1 MFEVFKS
8 PTIKEDTSKN
18 QIIVE
23 GINLKLV
30 YRDFEKY
37 IGSRMLYNILDKSGR
52 WEMKFQKFY
61 LPDMYHVVLELLN
74 NDKFK
79 RRIVSRSKLQKLK
92 ELFET
97 IPLVQ
102 NIKLIQNTKDED
114 IPSVNKSIL
123 KNIFVPGFKLFEHQD
138 KFIDNCLFKSKLM
151 DLRGYLLDAGP
162 GLGKT
167 INSIALMELLG
178 ADKIIVV
185 CPKKAV
191 IDVWEETIN
200 RIYSKPQTYNLSI
213 DSVVGGKV
221 KLANFSLDSKFMVC
235 HFEALDKLVASL
247 KNIPN
252 ARYGIVLDECL
263 HPDTEVL
270 TPTGFK
276 PIKDITTEDT
286 VLQYNPDGSNSWVSP
301 SRVVKKPTL
310 ESHHYIN
317 SRWEQLVTPNHRMI
331 FKKQRSMAGIP
342 ILGEKLSKD
351 FYPGHGN
358 KAIVSG
364 FLENNGKTK
373 LTPLERLLIAIQA
386 DGSINDISKVRKYI
400 KIELHLVKQRK
411 IDRLLD
417 ILKDIDVEY
426 SIYHSKS
433 EYVNGKRILI
443 KIPFEMLSFIEDFE
457 SSPKKIKY
465 LNSWVD
471 LSDKSS
477 DWCSEFMEELVEWD
491 GYKSF
496 PVDGVY
502 KYTYYSSTDSIN
514 ADIVQLIAANAGI
527 RIKRSLSVDNRKETY
542 KDNHRIN
549 MMKVSLV
556 DNRVTQKVINKYDE
570 PVDFYCITVPSGMF
584 YVRYNNKVSVT
595 GNCHGL
601 NSYKSQRS
609 TLFRELVKI
618 VNPYF
623 CLWMSGTPLKA
634 LGSETMTMFETIDK
648 LFTPEV
654 VKSFTS
660 VFGISGVY
668 AASVMANRLQLVKAT
683 IKSQGSGVEQFTY
696 QSKVVLPDAW
706 KYTLSTIR
714 EEMKKYIK
722 ERTAFYNEF
731 RDDYIEEYFE
741 GIEEFKSNLGSNF
754 DSKMQIALDEYLAKT
769 KELHNGY
776 NPTSPVHKQYIID
789 CNYFEDKVIIPILS
803 NKTKKIFRKAKSVY
817 KYVELTIIGE
827 TLGNVIGRKRTE
839 CNKAIVEAMA
849 KSFTVVNEE
858 SKETYETN
866 LGEVIRD
873 AEAKTLIFTDYVD
886 VLKRCNEILIEEGF
900 HPITIFGET
909 TTTIGLPNQVKQFR
923 ENSKINPLIT
933 TFKTLSEAMPLTEA
947 NTVIFL
953 NLPFRSGTYDQAVKR
968 ANRIGQTK
976 DVHLYEVTLDT
987 GGEENISTRNLD
999 ILKWSEEQVSILM
1012 GDKKG
1017 EVEEVSK
1024 LTIDHFLPDMVT
1036 RGIPSIKDFKMF

>member
-8 PTIKEDTSKN
+8 PTIKEDITKN

-37 IGSRMLYNILDKSGR
+37 IGSKMLYNILDKSSR

-79 RRIVSRSKLQKLK
+79 RRIVSRSKLQKLR

-114 IPSVNKSIL
+114 IPVVNKSIL

-213 DSVVGGKV
+213 DSVKGGKV

-247 KNIPN
+247 KNIPSG
-252 ARYGIVLDECL
+252 RYGIVLDE
-263 HPDTEVL
+263 
-270 TPTGFK
+270 
-276 PIKDITTEDT
+276 
-286 VLQYNPDGSNSWVSP
+286 
-301 SRVVKKPTL
+301 
-310 ESHHYIN
+310 
-317 SRWEQLVTPNHRMI
+317 
-331 FKKQRSMAGIP
+331 A
-342 ILGEKLSKD
+342 
-351 FYPGHGN
+351 HG
-358 KAIVSG
+358 
-364 FLENNGKTK
+364 
-373 LTPLERLLIAIQA
+373 
-386 DGSINDISKVRKYI
+386 
-400 KIELHLVKQRK
+400 
-411 IDRLLD
+411 
-417 ILKDIDVEY
+417 
-426 SIYHSKS
+426 
-433 EYVNGKRILI
+433 
-443 KIPFEMLSFIEDFE
+443 M
-457 SSPKKIKY
+457 
-465 LNSWVD
+465 
-471 LSDKSS
+471 
-477 DWCSEFMEELVEWD
+477 
-491 GYKSF
+491 
-496 PVDGVY
+496 
-502 KYTYYSSTDSIN
+502 
-514 ADIVQLIAANAGI
+514 
-527 RIKRSLSVDNRKETY
+527 
-542 KDNHRIN
+542 
-549 MMKVSLV
+549 
-556 DNRVTQKVINKYDE
+556 
-570 PVDFYCITVPSGMF
+570 
-584 YVRYNNKVSVT
+584 
-595 GNCHGL
+595 

-609 TLFRELVKI
+609 TLFRELNKM

-634 LGSETMTMFETIDK
+634 LGNETMSMFETIDK

-654 VKSFTS
+654 VKSFNA

-668 AASVMANRLQLVKAT
+668 AANVMANRLQLVKAT
-683 IKSQGSGVEQFTY
+683 IKAQGSGVEQFTY

-706 KYTLSTIR
+706 KYTLTTIR
-714 EEMKKYIK
+714 EEMKKYIR

-731 RDDYIEEYFE
+731 REEYIEEYFE
-741 GIEEFKSNLGSNF
+741 SIEEFKANLGSNF
-754 DSKMQIALDEYLAKT
+754 DTKMQIALDEYLAKT

-839 CNKAIVEAMA
+839 
-849 KSFTVVNEE
+849 
-858 SKETYETN
+858 
-866 LGEVIRD
+866 
-873 AEAKTLIFTDYVD
+873 
-886 VLKRCNEILIEEGF
+886 
-900 HPITIFGET
+900 
-909 TTTIGLPNQVKQFR
+909 
-923 ENSKINPLIT
+923 
-933 TFKTLSEAMPLTEA
+933 
-947 NTVIFL
+947 
-953 NLPFRSGTYDQAVKR
+953 
-968 ANRIGQTK
+968 
-976 DVHLYEVTLDT
+976 
-987 GGEENISTRNLD
+987 
-999 ILKWSEEQVSILM
+999 
-1012 GDKKG
+1012 
-1017 EVEEVSK
+1017 
-1024 LTIDHFLPDMVT
+1024 
-1036 RGIPSIKDFKMF
+1036 

>member
-8 PTIKEDTSKN
+8 PTIKEDTTKN

-37 IGSRMLYNILDKSGR
+37 IGSKMLYNILDKSSR

-114 IPSVNKSIL
+114 IPVVNKSIL

-213 DSVVGGKV
+213 DSVKGGKV

-247 KNIPN
+247 RNIPSG
-252 ARYGIVLDECL
+252 RYGIVLDE
-263 HPDTEVL
+263 
-270 TPTGFK
+270 
-276 PIKDITTEDT
+276 
-286 VLQYNPDGSNSWVSP
+286 
-301 SRVVKKPTL
+301 
-310 ESHHYIN
+310 
-317 SRWEQLVTPNHRMI
+317 
-331 FKKQRSMAGIP
+331 
-342 ILGEKLSKD
+342 
-351 FYPGHGN
+351 
-358 KAIVSG
+358 
-364 FLENNGKTK
+364 
-373 LTPLERLLIAIQA
+373 
-386 DGSINDISKVRKYI
+386 
-400 KIELHLVKQRK
+400 
-411 IDRLLD
+411 
-417 ILKDIDVEY
+417 
-426 SIYHSKS
+426 
-433 EYVNGKRILI
+433 
-443 KIPFEMLSFIEDFE
+443 
-457 SSPKKIKY
+457 
-465 LNSWVD
+465 
-471 LSDKSS
+471 
-477 DWCSEFMEELVEWD
+477 
-491 GYKSF
+491 
-496 PVDGVY
+496 
-502 KYTYYSSTDSIN
+502 
-514 ADIVQLIAANAGI
+514 
-527 RIKRSLSVDNRKETY
+527 
-542 KDNHRIN
+542 
-549 MMKVSLV
+549 
-556 DNRVTQKVINKYDE
+556 
-570 PVDFYCITVPSGMF
+570 
-584 YVRYNNKVSVT
+584 
-595 GNCHGL
+595 CHGL

-609 TLFRELVKI
+609 TLFRELNKI

-648 LFTPEV
+648 LFTPSV

-683 IKSQGSGVEQFTY
+683 IKAQGSGVEQFTY

-714 EEMKKYIK
+714 EEMKKYIR

-731 RDDYIEEYFE
+731 REEYFEEYFE
-741 GIEEFKSNLGSNF
+741 GIEEFKDNLGANF
-754 DSKMQIALDEYLAKT
+754 DTKMQIALDEYLAKT
-769 KELHNGY
+769 KELHDGY

-886 VLKRCNEILIEEGF
+886 VLKRCNEILTEEGF

-909 TTTIGLPNQVKQFR
+909 TTTIGLSNQVKQFK

-933 TFKTLSEAMPLTEA
+933 TFKTLSEAVPLTEA

-1024 LTIDHFLPDMVT
+1024 LTIDHFLPDMIT

>member
-8 PTIKEDTSKN
+8 PTIKEDTTKN

-37 IGSRMLYNILDKSGR
+37 IGSKMLYNILDKSSR

-213 DSVVGGKV
+213 DSVKGGKV

-247 KNIPN
+247 RNIPSG
-252 ARYGIVLDECL
+252 RYGIVLDE
-263 HPDTEVL
+263 
-270 TPTGFK
+270 
-276 PIKDITTEDT
+276 
-286 VLQYNPDGSNSWVSP
+286 
-301 SRVVKKPTL
+301 
-310 ESHHYIN
+310 
-317 SRWEQLVTPNHRMI
+317 
-331 FKKQRSMAGIP
+331 A
-342 ILGEKLSKD
+342 
-351 FYPGHGN
+351 HG
-358 KAIVSG
+358 
-364 FLENNGKTK
+364 
-373 LTPLERLLIAIQA
+373 
-386 DGSINDISKVRKYI
+386 
-400 KIELHLVKQRK
+400 
-411 IDRLLD
+411 
-417 ILKDIDVEY
+417 
-426 SIYHSKS
+426 
-433 EYVNGKRILI
+433 
-443 KIPFEMLSFIEDFE
+443 M
-457 SSPKKIKY
+457 
-465 LNSWVD
+465 
-471 LSDKSS
+471 
-477 DWCSEFMEELVEWD
+477 
-491 GYKSF
+491 
-496 PVDGVY
+496 
-502 KYTYYSSTDSIN
+502 
-514 ADIVQLIAANAGI
+514 
-527 RIKRSLSVDNRKETY
+527 
-542 KDNHRIN
+542 
-549 MMKVSLV
+549 
-556 DNRVTQKVINKYDE
+556 
-570 PVDFYCITVPSGMF
+570 
-584 YVRYNNKVSVT
+584 
-595 GNCHGL
+595 

-609 TLFRELVKI
+609 TLFRELNKI

-654 VKSFTS
+654 VKSFNS

-668 AASVMANRLQLVKAT
+668 AATVMANRLQLVKAT
-683 IKSQGSGVEQFTY
+683 IKAQGSGVEQFTY
-696 QSKVVLPDAW
+696 QSKVALPDAW

-714 EEMKKYIK
+714 EEMKKYIR

-731 RDDYIEEYFE
+731 RDEYIEEYFE
-741 GIEEFKSNLGSNF
+741 GIEEFKANLGSNF
-754 DSKMQIALDEYLAKT
+754 NTKMQIALDEYLAKT

-866 LGEVIRD
+866 LSEVIRD

-886 VLKRCNEILIEEGF
+886 VLKRCNEILTEEGF

-909 TTTIGLPNQVKQFR
+909 TTTIGLSNQVKQFR

-933 TFKTLSEAMPLTEA
+933 TFKTLSEAVPLTEA

-1024 LTIDHFLPDMVT
+1024 LTIDHFLPDMIT

>member
-8 PTIKEDTSKN
+8 PTIKEDVAKN

-37 IGSRMLYNILDKSGR
+37 IGSKMLYNILDKSSR

-114 IPSVNKSIL
+114 IPVVNKSIL

-213 DSVVGGKV
+213 DSVKGGKI

-235 HFEALDKLVASL
+235 HFESLDKLVASL
-247 KNIPN
+247 RNIPSG
-252 ARYGIVLDECL
+252 RYGIVLDEA
-263 HPDTEVL
+263 H
-270 TPTGFK
+270 
-276 PIKDITTEDT
+276 
-286 VLQYNPDGSNSWVSP
+286 N
-301 SRVVKKPTL
+301 
-310 ESHHYIN
+310 
-317 SRWEQLVTPNHRMI
+317 
-331 FKKQRSMAGIP
+331 
-342 ILGEKLSKD
+342 
-351 FYPGHGN
+351 
-358 KAIVSG
+358 
-364 FLENNGKTK
+364 
-373 LTPLERLLIAIQA
+373 
-386 DGSINDISKVRKYI
+386 
-400 KIELHLVKQRK
+400 
-411 IDRLLD
+411 
-417 ILKDIDVEY
+417 
-426 SIYHSKS
+426 
-433 EYVNGKRILI
+433 
-443 KIPFEMLSFIEDFE
+443 
-457 SSPKKIKY
+457 
-465 LNSWVD
+465 
-471 LSDKSS
+471 
-477 DWCSEFMEELVEWD
+477 
-491 GYKSF
+491 
-496 PVDGVY
+496 
-502 KYTYYSSTDSIN
+502 
-514 ADIVQLIAANAGI
+514 
-527 RIKRSLSVDNRKETY
+527 
-542 KDNHRIN
+542 
-549 MMKVSLV
+549 
-556 DNRVTQKVINKYDE
+556 
-570 PVDFYCITVPSGMF
+570 
-584 YVRYNNKVSVT
+584 
-595 GNCHGL
+595 L

-609 TLFRELVKI
+609 TLFRELNKM

-654 VKSFTS
+654 VKSFNS

-668 AASVMANRLQLVKAT
+668 AATVMANRLQLVKAT
-683 IKSQGSGVEQFTY
+683 IKTQGSGVEQFTY

-706 KYTLSTIR
+706 KYTLTTIR
-714 EEMKKYIK
+714 EEMKKYIR

-731 RDDYIEEYFE
+731 RDEYIEEYFE
-741 GIEEFKSNLGSNF
+741 SIEEFKANLGSNF
-754 DSKMQIALDEYLAKT
+754 DTKMQIALDEYLAKT

-866 LGEVIRD
+866 LSEVIRD

-909 TTTIGLPNQVKQFR
+909 TTTIGLSNQVKQFK

-933 TFKTLSEAMPLTEA
+933 TFKTLSEAVPLTEA

-1017 EVEEVSK
+1017 EMEVVSK

-1036 RGIPSIKDFKMF
+1036 RGIPNIKDFKMF

>member
-8 PTIKEDTSKN
+8 PTIKEDTTKN

-37 IGSRMLYNILDKSGR
+37 IGSKMLYNILDKSGR

-213 DSVVGGKV
+213 DSVKGGKV

-247 KNIPN
+247 RNIPSG
-252 ARYGIVLDECL
+252 RYTVVLDE
-263 HPDTEVL
+263 
-270 TPTGFK
+270 
-276 PIKDITTEDT
+276 
-286 VLQYNPDGSNSWVSP
+286 S
-301 SRVVKKPTL
+301 
-310 ESHHYIN
+310 
-317 SRWEQLVTPNHRMI
+317 
-331 FKKQRSMAGIP
+331 
-342 ILGEKLSKD
+342 
-351 FYPGHGN
+351 
-358 KAIVSG
+358 
-364 FLENNGKTK
+364 
-373 LTPLERLLIAIQA
+373 
-386 DGSINDISKVRKYI
+386 
-400 KIELHLVKQRK
+400 
-411 IDRLLD
+411 
-417 ILKDIDVEY
+417 
-426 SIYHSKS
+426 
-433 EYVNGKRILI
+433 
-443 KIPFEMLSFIEDFE
+443 
-457 SSPKKIKY
+457 
-465 LNSWVD
+465 
-471 LSDKSS
+471 
-477 DWCSEFMEELVEWD
+477 
-491 GYKSF
+491 
-496 PVDGVY
+496 
-502 KYTYYSSTDSIN
+502 
-514 ADIVQLIAANAGI
+514 
-527 RIKRSLSVDNRKETY
+527 
-542 KDNHRIN
+542 
-549 MMKVSLV
+549 
-556 DNRVTQKVINKYDE
+556 
-570 PVDFYCITVPSGMF
+570 
-584 YVRYNNKVSVT
+584 
-595 GNCHGL
+595 HGL

-609 TLFRELVKI
+609 TLFRELNKI

-683 IKSQGSGVEQFTY
+683 IKAQGSGVEQFTY

-714 EEMKKYIK
+714 EEMKKYIR
-722 ERTAFYNEF
+722 ERTAFYHEF

-769 KELHNGY
+769 KELHDGY
-776 NPTSPVHKQYIID
+776 NPQSPVHKQYIID

-886 VLKRCNEILIEEGF
+886 VLKRCNEILTEEGF

-909 TTTIGLPNQVKQFR
+909 TTTIGLSNQVKQFK

-933 TFKTLSEAMPLTEA
+933 TFKTLSEAVPLTEA

-1017 EVEEVSK
+1017 EMEVVSK

>member
-1 MFEVFKS
+1 MNNLIVKRNNKMFEVFKS

-37 IGSRMLYNILDKSGR
+37 IGSKMLYNILDKSSR

-213 DSVVGGKV
+213 DSVKGGKV

-247 KNIPN
+247 RNIPSG
-252 ARYGIVLDECL
+252 RYGIVLDE
-263 HPDTEVL
+263 
-270 TPTGFK
+270 
-276 PIKDITTEDT
+276 
-286 VLQYNPDGSNSWVSP
+286 
-301 SRVVKKPTL
+301 
-310 ESHHYIN
+310 
-317 SRWEQLVTPNHRMI
+317 
-331 FKKQRSMAGIP
+331 A
-342 ILGEKLSKD
+342 
-351 FYPGHGN
+351 HG
-358 KAIVSG
+358 
-364 FLENNGKTK
+364 
-373 LTPLERLLIAIQA
+373 
-386 DGSINDISKVRKYI
+386 
-400 KIELHLVKQRK
+400 
-411 IDRLLD
+411 
-417 ILKDIDVEY
+417 
-426 SIYHSKS
+426 
-433 EYVNGKRILI
+433 
-443 KIPFEMLSFIEDFE
+443 M
-457 SSPKKIKY
+457 
-465 LNSWVD
+465 
-471 LSDKSS
+471 
-477 DWCSEFMEELVEWD
+477 
-491 GYKSF
+491 
-496 PVDGVY
+496 
-502 KYTYYSSTDSIN
+502 
-514 ADIVQLIAANAGI
+514 
-527 RIKRSLSVDNRKETY
+527 
-542 KDNHRIN
+542 
-549 MMKVSLV
+549 
-556 DNRVTQKVINKYDE
+556 
-570 PVDFYCITVPSGMF
+570 
-584 YVRYNNKVSVT
+584 
-595 GNCHGL
+595 

-609 TLFRELVKI
+609 TLFRELNKI

-654 VKSFTS
+654 VKSFNS

-668 AASVMANRLQLVKAT
+668 AATVMANRLQLVKAT
-683 IKSQGSGVEQFTY
+683 IKAQGSGVEQFTY
-696 QSKVVLPDAW
+696 QSKVALPDAW

-714 EEMKKYIK
+714 EEMKKYIR

-731 RDDYIEEYFE
+731 RDEYIEEYFE
-741 GIEEFKSNLGSNF
+741 GIEEFKANLGSNF
-754 DSKMQIALDEYLAKT
+754 DTKMQIALDEYLAKT

-866 LGEVIRD
+866 LSEVIRD

-886 VLKRCNEILIEEGF
+886 VLKRCNEILTEEGF

-909 TTTIGLPNQVKQFR
+909 TTTIGLSNQVKQFK

-933 TFKTLSEAMPLTEA
+933 TFKTLSEAVPLTEA

-1017 EVEEVSK
+1017 EMEVVSK

>member
-8 PTIKEDTSKN
+8 PTIKEDTTKN

-37 IGSRMLYNILDKSGR
+37 IGSKMLYNILDKSGR

-213 DSVVGGKV
+213 DSVKGGKV

-247 KNIPN
+247 RNIPN
-252 ARYGIVLDECL
+252 ARYGIVLDE
-263 HPDTEVL
+263 
-270 TPTGFK
+270 
-276 PIKDITTEDT
+276 
-286 VLQYNPDGSNSWVSP
+286 
-301 SRVVKKPTL
+301 
-310 ESHHYIN
+310 
-317 SRWEQLVTPNHRMI
+317 
-331 FKKQRSMAGIP
+331 
-342 ILGEKLSKD
+342 
-351 FYPGHGN
+351 
-358 KAIVSG
+358 
-364 FLENNGKTK
+364 
-373 LTPLERLLIAIQA
+373 
-386 DGSINDISKVRKYI
+386 
-400 KIELHLVKQRK
+400 
-411 IDRLLD
+411 
-417 ILKDIDVEY
+417 
-426 SIYHSKS
+426 
-433 EYVNGKRILI
+433 
-443 KIPFEMLSFIEDFE
+443 
-457 SSPKKIKY
+457 
-465 LNSWVD
+465 
-471 LSDKSS
+471 
-477 DWCSEFMEELVEWD
+477 
-491 GYKSF
+491 
-496 PVDGVY
+496 
-502 KYTYYSSTDSIN
+502 
-514 ADIVQLIAANAGI
+514 
-527 RIKRSLSVDNRKETY
+527 
-542 KDNHRIN
+542 
-549 MMKVSLV
+549 
-556 DNRVTQKVINKYDE
+556 
-570 PVDFYCITVPSGMF
+570 
-584 YVRYNNKVSVT
+584 
-595 GNCHGL
+595 CHGL

-609 TLFRELVKI
+609 TLFRELNKI

-683 IKSQGSGVEQFTY
+683 IKAQGSGVEQFTY
-696 QSKVVLPDAW
+696 QSKVTLPDAW

-714 EEMKKYIK
+714 EEMKKYIR
-722 ERTAFYNEF
+722 ERTAFYHEF
-731 RDDYIEEYFE
+731 REEYIEEYFE
-741 GIEEFKSNLGSNF
+741 GIEEFKVNLGSNF

-769 KELHNGY
+769 KELHDGY
-776 NPTSPVHKQYIID
+776 NSTSPVHKQYIID

-886 VLKRCNEILIEEGF
+886 VLKRCNEILTEEGF

-909 TTTIGLPNQVKQFR
+909 TTTIGLSNQVKQFK

-933 TFKTLSEAMPLTEA
+933 TFKTLSEAVPLTEA

-1017 EVEEVSK
+1017 EMEVVSK

>member
-1 MFEVFKS
+1 MNNLIVKRNNKMFEVFKS
-8 PTIKEDTSKN
+8 PTIKEDTTKN

-37 IGSRMLYNILDKSGR
+37 IGSKMLYNILDKSGR

-123 KNIFVPGFKLFEHQD
+123 KNIFIPGFKLFEHQD

-247 KNIPN
+247 KNIPSG
-252 ARYGIVLDECL
+252 RYTIVLDE
-263 HPDTEVL
+263 
-270 TPTGFK
+270 
-276 PIKDITTEDT
+276 
-286 VLQYNPDGSNSWVSP
+286 S
-301 SRVVKKPTL
+301 
-310 ESHHYIN
+310 
-317 SRWEQLVTPNHRMI
+317 
-331 FKKQRSMAGIP
+331 
-342 ILGEKLSKD
+342 
-351 FYPGHGN
+351 
-358 KAIVSG
+358 
-364 FLENNGKTK
+364 
-373 LTPLERLLIAIQA
+373 
-386 DGSINDISKVRKYI
+386 
-400 KIELHLVKQRK
+400 
-411 IDRLLD
+411 
-417 ILKDIDVEY
+417 
-426 SIYHSKS
+426 
-433 EYVNGKRILI
+433 
-443 KIPFEMLSFIEDFE
+443 
-457 SSPKKIKY
+457 
-465 LNSWVD
+465 
-471 LSDKSS
+471 
-477 DWCSEFMEELVEWD
+477 
-491 GYKSF
+491 
-496 PVDGVY
+496 
-502 KYTYYSSTDSIN
+502 
-514 ADIVQLIAANAGI
+514 
-527 RIKRSLSVDNRKETY
+527 
-542 KDNHRIN
+542 
-549 MMKVSLV
+549 
-556 DNRVTQKVINKYDE
+556 
-570 PVDFYCITVPSGMF
+570 
-584 YVRYNNKVSVT
+584 
-595 GNCHGL
+595 HGL

-609 TLFRELVKI
+609 TLFRELNKL

-648 LFTPEV
+648 LFTPAV

-706 KYTLSTIR
+706 KYTLTTIR
-714 EEMKKYIK
+714 EEMKKYIR

-741 GIEEFKSNLGSNF
+741 GIEEFKDNLGANF
-754 DSKMQIALDEYLAKT
+754 DSKMQLALDEYLAKT

-803 NKTKKIFRKAKSVY
+803 NKTKKTFRKAKSVY

-886 VLKRCNEILIEEGF
+886 VLKRCNEILTEEGF

-909 TTTIGLPNQVKQFR
+909 TTTIGLTNQVKQFK

-933 TFKTLSEAMPLTEA
+933 TFKTLSEAVPLTEA

>member
-8 PTIKEDTSKN
+8 PTIKEDTTKN

-37 IGSRMLYNILDKSGR
+37 IGSKMLYNILDKSSR

-213 DSVVGGKV
+213 DSVKGGKV

-247 KNIPN
+247 RNIPN
-252 ARYGIVLDECL
+252 ARYGIVLDEA
-263 HPDTEVL
+263 H
-270 TPTGFK
+270 
-276 PIKDITTEDT
+276 
-286 VLQYNPDGSNSWVSP
+286 N
-301 SRVVKKPTL
+301 
-310 ESHHYIN
+310 
-317 SRWEQLVTPNHRMI
+317 
-331 FKKQRSMAGIP
+331 
-342 ILGEKLSKD
+342 
-351 FYPGHGN
+351 
-358 KAIVSG
+358 
-364 FLENNGKTK
+364 
-373 LTPLERLLIAIQA
+373 
-386 DGSINDISKVRKYI
+386 
-400 KIELHLVKQRK
+400 
-411 IDRLLD
+411 
-417 ILKDIDVEY
+417 
-426 SIYHSKS
+426 
-433 EYVNGKRILI
+433 
-443 KIPFEMLSFIEDFE
+443 
-457 SSPKKIKY
+457 
-465 LNSWVD
+465 
-471 LSDKSS
+471 
-477 DWCSEFMEELVEWD
+477 
-491 GYKSF
+491 
-496 PVDGVY
+496 
-502 KYTYYSSTDSIN
+502 
-514 ADIVQLIAANAGI
+514 
-527 RIKRSLSVDNRKETY
+527 
-542 KDNHRIN
+542 
-549 MMKVSLV
+549 
-556 DNRVTQKVINKYDE
+556 
-570 PVDFYCITVPSGMF
+570 
-584 YVRYNNKVSVT
+584 
-595 GNCHGL
+595 L

-609 TLFRELVKI
+609 TLFRELNKI

-654 VKSFTS
+654 VKSFNS

-668 AASVMANRLQLVKAT
+668 AATVMANRLQLVKAT
-683 IKSQGSGVEQFTY
+683 IKAQGSGVEQFTY
-696 QSKVVLPDAW
+696 QSKVALPDAW

-714 EEMKKYIK
+714 EEMKKYIR

-731 RDDYIEEYFE
+731 RDEYIEEYFE
-741 GIEEFKSNLGSNF
+741 GIEEFKANLGSNF
-754 DSKMQIALDEYLAKT
+754 DTKMQIALDEYLAKT

-866 LGEVIRD
+866 LSEVIRD

-886 VLKRCNEILIEEGF
+886 VLKRCNEILTEEGF

-909 TTTIGLPNQVKQFR
+909 TTTIGLSNQVKQFK

-933 TFKTLSEAMPLTEA
+933 TFKTLSEAVPLTEA

>member
-8 PTIKEDTSKN
+8 PTIKEDTTKN

-37 IGSRMLYNILDKSGR
+37 IGSKMLYNILDKASR

-213 DSVVGGKV
+213 DSVKGGKV

-247 KNIPN
+247 RNIPN
-252 ARYGIVLDECL
+252 ARYTVVLDEA
-263 HPDTEVL
+263 H
-270 TPTGFK
+270 
-276 PIKDITTEDT
+276 
-286 VLQYNPDGSNSWVSP
+286 N
-301 SRVVKKPTL
+301 
-310 ESHHYIN
+310 
-317 SRWEQLVTPNHRMI
+317 
-331 FKKQRSMAGIP
+331 
-342 ILGEKLSKD
+342 
-351 FYPGHGN
+351 
-358 KAIVSG
+358 
-364 FLENNGKTK
+364 
-373 LTPLERLLIAIQA
+373 
-386 DGSINDISKVRKYI
+386 
-400 KIELHLVKQRK
+400 
-411 IDRLLD
+411 
-417 ILKDIDVEY
+417 
-426 SIYHSKS
+426 
-433 EYVNGKRILI
+433 
-443 KIPFEMLSFIEDFE
+443 
-457 SSPKKIKY
+457 
-465 LNSWVD
+465 
-471 LSDKSS
+471 
-477 DWCSEFMEELVEWD
+477 
-491 GYKSF
+491 
-496 PVDGVY
+496 
-502 KYTYYSSTDSIN
+502 
-514 ADIVQLIAANAGI
+514 
-527 RIKRSLSVDNRKETY
+527 
-542 KDNHRIN
+542 
-549 MMKVSLV
+549 
-556 DNRVTQKVINKYDE
+556 
-570 PVDFYCITVPSGMF
+570 
-584 YVRYNNKVSVT
+584 
-595 GNCHGL
+595 L

-609 TLFRELVKI
+609 TLFRELNKI

-654 VKSFTS
+654 VKSFNS

-668 AASVMANRLQLVKAT
+668 AATVMANRLQLVKAT
-683 IKSQGSGVEQFTY
+683 IKAQGSGVEQFTY
-696 QSKVVLPDAW
+696 QSKVALPDAW

-714 EEMKKYIK
+714 EEMKKYIR

-731 RDDYIEEYFE
+731 RDEYIEEYFE
-741 GIEEFKSNLGSNF
+741 GIEEFKANLGSNF
-754 DSKMQIALDEYLAKT
+754 DTKMQIALDEYLAKT

-866 LGEVIRD
+866 LSEVIRD

-886 VLKRCNEILIEEGF
+886 VLKRCNEILTEEGF

-909 TTTIGLPNQVKQFR
+909 TTTIGLSNQVKQFK

-933 TFKTLSEAMPLTEA
+933 TFKTLSEAVPLTEA

-987 GGEENISTRNLD
+987 GNEENISTRNLD

-1024 LTIDHFLPDMVT
+1024 LTIDHFLPDMIT

>member
-8 PTIKEDTSKN
+8 PTIKEDTTKN

-37 IGSRMLYNILDKSGR
+37 IGSKMLYNILDKSGR

-123 KNIFVPGFKLFEHQD
+123 KNIFIPGFKLFEHQD

-213 DSVVGGKV
+213 DSIKGGKV

-247 KNIPN
+247 RNIPN
-252 ARYGIVLDECL
+252 ARYGIVLDE
-263 HPDTEVL
+263 
-270 TPTGFK
+270 
-276 PIKDITTEDT
+276 
-286 VLQYNPDGSNSWVSP
+286 
-301 SRVVKKPTL
+301 
-310 ESHHYIN
+310 
-317 SRWEQLVTPNHRMI
+317 
-331 FKKQRSMAGIP
+331 A
-342 ILGEKLSKD
+342 
-351 FYPGHGN
+351 HG
-358 KAIVSG
+358 
-364 FLENNGKTK
+364 
-373 LTPLERLLIAIQA
+373 
-386 DGSINDISKVRKYI
+386 
-400 KIELHLVKQRK
+400 
-411 IDRLLD
+411 
-417 ILKDIDVEY
+417 
-426 SIYHSKS
+426 
-433 EYVNGKRILI
+433 
-443 KIPFEMLSFIEDFE
+443 M
-457 SSPKKIKY
+457 
-465 LNSWVD
+465 
-471 LSDKSS
+471 
-477 DWCSEFMEELVEWD
+477 
-491 GYKSF
+491 
-496 PVDGVY
+496 
-502 KYTYYSSTDSIN
+502 
-514 ADIVQLIAANAGI
+514 
-527 RIKRSLSVDNRKETY
+527 
-542 KDNHRIN
+542 
-549 MMKVSLV
+549 
-556 DNRVTQKVINKYDE
+556 
-570 PVDFYCITVPSGMF
+570 
-584 YVRYNNKVSVT
+584 
-595 GNCHGL
+595 

-609 TLFRELVKI
+609 TLFRELNKI

-668 AASVMANRLQLVKAT
+668 AATVMANRLQLVKAT
-683 IKSQGSGVEQFTY
+683 IKAQGSGVEQFTY
-696 QSKVVLPDAW
+696 QSKVALPDAW
-706 KYTLSTIR
+706 KYTLTTIR
-714 EEMKKYIK
+714 EEMKKYIR
-722 ERTAFYNEF
+722 ERTAFYHEF

-741 GIEEFKSNLGSNF
+741 GIEEFKANLGSNF

-789 CNYFEDKVIIPILS
+789 CNYFEDKVIIPILC

-909 TTTIGLPNQVKQFR
+909 TTTIGLSNQVKQFK

-933 TFKTLSEAMPLTEA
+933 TFKTLSEAVPLTEA

-1017 EVEEVSK
+1017 EMEVVSK

>member
-37 IGSRMLYNILDKSGR
+37 IGSKMLYNILDKSSR

-114 IPSVNKSIL
+114 IPVVNKSIL

-213 DSVVGGKV
+213 DSVKGGKV

-247 KNIPN
+247 RNIPS
-252 ARYGIVLDECL
+252 ARYGIVLDE
-263 HPDTEVL
+263 
-270 TPTGFK
+270 
-276 PIKDITTEDT
+276 
-286 VLQYNPDGSNSWVSP
+286 
-301 SRVVKKPTL
+301 
-310 ESHHYIN
+310 
-317 SRWEQLVTPNHRMI
+317 
-331 FKKQRSMAGIP
+331 A
-342 ILGEKLSKD
+342 
-351 FYPGHGN
+351 HG
-358 KAIVSG
+358 
-364 FLENNGKTK
+364 
-373 LTPLERLLIAIQA
+373 
-386 DGSINDISKVRKYI
+386 
-400 KIELHLVKQRK
+400 
-411 IDRLLD
+411 
-417 ILKDIDVEY
+417 
-426 SIYHSKS
+426 
-433 EYVNGKRILI
+433 
-443 KIPFEMLSFIEDFE
+443 M
-457 SSPKKIKY
+457 
-465 LNSWVD
+465 
-471 LSDKSS
+471 
-477 DWCSEFMEELVEWD
+477 
-491 GYKSF
+491 
-496 PVDGVY
+496 
-502 KYTYYSSTDSIN
+502 
-514 ADIVQLIAANAGI
+514 
-527 RIKRSLSVDNRKETY
+527 
-542 KDNHRIN
+542 
-549 MMKVSLV
+549 
-556 DNRVTQKVINKYDE
+556 
-570 PVDFYCITVPSGMF
+570 
-584 YVRYNNKVSVT
+584 
-595 GNCHGL
+595 

-609 TLFRELVKI
+609 TLFRELNKI

-654 VKSFTS
+654 VKSFNS

-668 AASVMANRLQLVKAT
+668 AATVMANRLQLVKAT
-683 IKSQGSGVEQFTY
+683 IKAQGSGVEQFTY
-696 QSKVVLPDAW
+696 QSKVALSDAW

-714 EEMKKYIK
+714 EEMKKYIR

-731 RDDYIEEYFE
+731 REEYIEEYFE
-741 GIEEFKSNLGSNF
+741 SIEEFKVNLGSNF
-754 DSKMQIALDEYLAKT
+754 NTKMQIALDEYLAKT

-866 LGEVIRD
+866 LGEVISD

-886 VLKRCNEILIEEGF
+886 VLKRCNEILTEEGF

-909 TTTIGLPNQVKQFR
+909 TTTIGLSNQVKQFR

-933 TFKTLSEAMPLTEA
+933 TFKTLSEAVPLTEA

-1024 LTIDHFLPDMVT
+1024 LTIDHFLPDMIT

>member
-8 PTIKEDTSKN
+8 PTIKEDTTKN

-37 IGSRMLYNILDKSGR
+37 IGSKMLYNILDKSSR

-213 DSVVGGKV
+213 DSVKGGKV

-235 HFEALDKLVASL
+235 HFESLDKLVSSL
-247 KNIPN
+247 RNIPSS
-252 ARYGIVLDECL
+252 RYGIVLDE
-263 HPDTEVL
+263 
-270 TPTGFK
+270 
-276 PIKDITTEDT
+276 
-286 VLQYNPDGSNSWVSP
+286 
-301 SRVVKKPTL
+301 
-310 ESHHYIN
+310 
-317 SRWEQLVTPNHRMI
+317 
-331 FKKQRSMAGIP
+331 A
-342 ILGEKLSKD
+342 
-351 FYPGHGN
+351 HG
-358 KAIVSG
+358 
-364 FLENNGKTK
+364 
-373 LTPLERLLIAIQA
+373 
-386 DGSINDISKVRKYI
+386 
-400 KIELHLVKQRK
+400 
-411 IDRLLD
+411 
-417 ILKDIDVEY
+417 
-426 SIYHSKS
+426 
-433 EYVNGKRILI
+433 
-443 KIPFEMLSFIEDFE
+443 M
-457 SSPKKIKY
+457 
-465 LNSWVD
+465 
-471 LSDKSS
+471 
-477 DWCSEFMEELVEWD
+477 
-491 GYKSF
+491 
-496 PVDGVY
+496 
-502 KYTYYSSTDSIN
+502 
-514 ADIVQLIAANAGI
+514 
-527 RIKRSLSVDNRKETY
+527 
-542 KDNHRIN
+542 
-549 MMKVSLV
+549 
-556 DNRVTQKVINKYDE
+556 
-570 PVDFYCITVPSGMF
+570 
-584 YVRYNNKVSVT
+584 
-595 GNCHGL
+595 

-609 TLFRELVKI
+609 TLFRELNKI

-648 LFTPEV
+648 LFTPSV

-683 IKSQGSGVEQFTY
+683 IKAQGSGVEQFTY

-714 EEMKKYIK
+714 EEMKKYIR

-731 RDDYIEEYFE
+731 RDEYIEEYFE
-741 GIEEFKSNLGSNF
+741 SIEEFKANLGSNF
-754 DSKMQIALDEYLAKT
+754 DTKMQIALDEYLAKT

-886 VLKRCNEILIEEGF
+886 VLKRCNEILTEEGF

-909 TTTIGLPNQVKQFR
+909 TTTIGLSNQVKQFK
-923 ENSKINPLIT
+923 ENTKINPLIT
-933 TFKTLSEAMPLTEA
+933 TFKTLSEAVPLTEA

-953 NLPFRSGTYDQAVKR
+953 NLPFRSGIYDQAVKR

-1024 LTIDHFLPDMVT
+1024 LTIDHFLPDVIS

>member
-1 MFEVFKS
+1 MNNLIVKRNNKMFEVFKS
-8 PTIKEDTSKN
+8 PTIKEDTTKN

-37 IGSRMLYNILDKSGR
+37 IGSKMLYNILDKSSR

-79 RRIVSRSKLQKLK
+79 RRLVSRSKLQKIK

-213 DSVVGGKV
+213 DSVKGGKV

-247 KNIPN
+247 RNIPN
-252 ARYGIVLDECL
+252 ARYGIVLDE
-263 HPDTEVL
+263 
-270 TPTGFK
+270 
-276 PIKDITTEDT
+276 
-286 VLQYNPDGSNSWVSP
+286 
-301 SRVVKKPTL
+301 
-310 ESHHYIN
+310 
-317 SRWEQLVTPNHRMI
+317 
-331 FKKQRSMAGIP
+331 
-342 ILGEKLSKD
+342 
-351 FYPGHGN
+351 
-358 KAIVSG
+358 
-364 FLENNGKTK
+364 
-373 LTPLERLLIAIQA
+373 
-386 DGSINDISKVRKYI
+386 
-400 KIELHLVKQRK
+400 
-411 IDRLLD
+411 
-417 ILKDIDVEY
+417 
-426 SIYHSKS
+426 
-433 EYVNGKRILI
+433 
-443 KIPFEMLSFIEDFE
+443 
-457 SSPKKIKY
+457 
-465 LNSWVD
+465 
-471 LSDKSS
+471 
-477 DWCSEFMEELVEWD
+477 
-491 GYKSF
+491 
-496 PVDGVY
+496 
-502 KYTYYSSTDSIN
+502 
-514 ADIVQLIAANAGI
+514 
-527 RIKRSLSVDNRKETY
+527 
-542 KDNHRIN
+542 
-549 MMKVSLV
+549 
-556 DNRVTQKVINKYDE
+556 
-570 PVDFYCITVPSGMF
+570 
-584 YVRYNNKVSVT
+584 
-595 GNCHGL
+595 CHGL

-609 TLFRELVKI
+609 TLFRELNKI

-683 IKSQGSGVEQFTY
+683 IKAQGSGVEQFTY

-714 EEMKKYIK
+714 EEMKKYIR
-722 ERTAFYNEF
+722 ERTAFYHEF
-731 RDDYIEEYFE
+731 REEYIEEYFE
-741 GIEEFKSNLGSNF
+741 GIEEFKVNLGSNF

-858 SKETYETN
+858 SKESYETN

-909 TTTIGLPNQVKQFR
+909 TTTIGLSNQVKQFK

-933 TFKTLSEAMPLTEA
+933 TFKTLSEAVPLTEA

-1017 EVEEVSK
+1017 EMEVVSK

>member
-8 PTIKEDTSKN
+8 PTIKEDVAKN

-23 GINLKLV
+23 GINFKLV

-37 IGSRMLYNILDKSGR
+37 IGSKMLYNILDKASR

-102 NIKLIQNTKDED
+102 NIKIIQNTKDED

-167 INSIALMELLG
+167 INSIALMEILG

-247 KNIPN
+247 RNIPN
-252 ARYGIVLDECL
+252 ARYGIVLDEA
-263 HPDTEVL
+263 H
-270 TPTGFK
+270 
-276 PIKDITTEDT
+276 
-286 VLQYNPDGSNSWVSP
+286 N
-301 SRVVKKPTL
+301 
-310 ESHHYIN
+310 
-317 SRWEQLVTPNHRMI
+317 
-331 FKKQRSMAGIP
+331 
-342 ILGEKLSKD
+342 
-351 FYPGHGN
+351 
-358 KAIVSG
+358 
-364 FLENNGKTK
+364 
-373 LTPLERLLIAIQA
+373 
-386 DGSINDISKVRKYI
+386 
-400 KIELHLVKQRK
+400 
-411 IDRLLD
+411 
-417 ILKDIDVEY
+417 
-426 SIYHSKS
+426 
-433 EYVNGKRILI
+433 
-443 KIPFEMLSFIEDFE
+443 
-457 SSPKKIKY
+457 
-465 LNSWVD
+465 
-471 LSDKSS
+471 
-477 DWCSEFMEELVEWD
+477 
-491 GYKSF
+491 
-496 PVDGVY
+496 
-502 KYTYYSSTDSIN
+502 
-514 ADIVQLIAANAGI
+514 
-527 RIKRSLSVDNRKETY
+527 
-542 KDNHRIN
+542 
-549 MMKVSLV
+549 
-556 DNRVTQKVINKYDE
+556 
-570 PVDFYCITVPSGMF
+570 
-584 YVRYNNKVSVT
+584 
-595 GNCHGL
+595 L

-609 TLFRELVKI
+609 TLFRELNKI

-634 LGSETMTMFETIDK
+634 LGNETMSMFETIDK

-654 VKSFTS
+654 VKSFNA

-668 AASVMANRLQLVKAT
+668 AATVMANRLQLVKAT

-696 QSKVVLPDAW
+696 QSKVTLPDAW
-706 KYTLSTIR
+706 KYTLTTIR
-714 EEMKKYIK
+714 EEMKKYIR

-731 RDDYIEEYFE
+731 REEYIEEYFE
-741 GIEEFKSNLGSNF
+741 GIEEFKANLGANF
-754 DSKMQIALDEYLAKT
+754 DTKMQIALDEYLAKT

-849 KSFTVVNEE
+849 KSFTVV
-858 SKETYETN
+858 SVDGKETYETN
-866 LGEVIRD
+866 LSEVIRD

-886 VLKRCNEILIEEGF
+886 VLKRCNEILLEEGF
-900 HPITIFGET
+900 YPITIFGET

>member
-8 PTIKEDTSKN
+8 PTIKEDTTKN

-37 IGSRMLYNILDKSGR
+37 IGSKMLYNILDKSSR

-213 DSVVGGKV
+213 DSVKGGKV

-247 KNIPN
+247 RNIPSG
-252 ARYGIVLDECL
+252 RYTVVLDE
-263 HPDTEVL
+263 
-270 TPTGFK
+270 
-276 PIKDITTEDT
+276 
-286 VLQYNPDGSNSWVSP
+286 
-301 SRVVKKPTL
+301 
-310 ESHHYIN
+310 
-317 SRWEQLVTPNHRMI
+317 
-331 FKKQRSMAGIP
+331 
-342 ILGEKLSKD
+342 
-351 FYPGHGN
+351 
-358 KAIVSG
+358 
-364 FLENNGKTK
+364 
-373 LTPLERLLIAIQA
+373 
-386 DGSINDISKVRKYI
+386 
-400 KIELHLVKQRK
+400 
-411 IDRLLD
+411 
-417 ILKDIDVEY
+417 
-426 SIYHSKS
+426 
-433 EYVNGKRILI
+433 
-443 KIPFEMLSFIEDFE
+443 
-457 SSPKKIKY
+457 
-465 LNSWVD
+465 
-471 LSDKSS
+471 
-477 DWCSEFMEELVEWD
+477 
-491 GYKSF
+491 
-496 PVDGVY
+496 
-502 KYTYYSSTDSIN
+502 
-514 ADIVQLIAANAGI
+514 
-527 RIKRSLSVDNRKETY
+527 
-542 KDNHRIN
+542 
-549 MMKVSLV
+549 
-556 DNRVTQKVINKYDE
+556 
-570 PVDFYCITVPSGMF
+570 
-584 YVRYNNKVSVT
+584 
-595 GNCHGL
+595 CHGL

-609 TLFRELVKI
+609 TLFRELNKI

-648 LFTPEV
+648 LFTPSV

-683 IKSQGSGVEQFTY
+683 IKAQGSGVEQFTY

-706 KYTLSTIR
+706 KYTLTTIR
-714 EEMKKYIK
+714 EEMKKYIR

-731 RDDYIEEYFE
+731 RDEYIEEYFE
-741 GIEEFKSNLGSNF
+741 GIEEFKANLGSNF
-754 DSKMQIALDEYLAKT
+754 DTKMQIALDEYLAKT

-866 LGEVIRD
+866 LGEVISD

-886 VLKRCNEILIEEGF
+886 VLKRCNEILLEEGF

-909 TTTIGLPNQVKQFR
+909 TTTIGLSNQVKQFK

-933 TFKTLSEAMPLTEA
+933 TFKTLSEAVPLTEA

-1024 LTIDHFLPDMVT
+1024 LTIDHFLPDMIT

>member
-8 PTIKEDTSKN
+8 PTIKEDTTKN

-37 IGSRMLYNILDKSGR
+37 IGSKMLYNILDKSSR

-114 IPSVNKSIL
+114 IPKVNKSIL

-213 DSVVGGKV
+213 DSVKGGKV

-235 HFEALDKLVASL
+235 HFEALDKLVSSL
-247 KNIPN
+247 RNIPSG
-252 ARYGIVLDECL
+252 RYGIVLDE
-263 HPDTEVL
+263 
-270 TPTGFK
+270 
-276 PIKDITTEDT
+276 
-286 VLQYNPDGSNSWVSP
+286 
-301 SRVVKKPTL
+301 
-310 ESHHYIN
+310 
-317 SRWEQLVTPNHRMI
+317 
-331 FKKQRSMAGIP
+331 
-342 ILGEKLSKD
+342 
-351 FYPGHGN
+351 
-358 KAIVSG
+358 
-364 FLENNGKTK
+364 
-373 LTPLERLLIAIQA
+373 
-386 DGSINDISKVRKYI
+386 
-400 KIELHLVKQRK
+400 
-411 IDRLLD
+411 
-417 ILKDIDVEY
+417 
-426 SIYHSKS
+426 
-433 EYVNGKRILI
+433 
-443 KIPFEMLSFIEDFE
+443 
-457 SSPKKIKY
+457 
-465 LNSWVD
+465 
-471 LSDKSS
+471 
-477 DWCSEFMEELVEWD
+477 
-491 GYKSF
+491 
-496 PVDGVY
+496 
-502 KYTYYSSTDSIN
+502 
-514 ADIVQLIAANAGI
+514 
-527 RIKRSLSVDNRKETY
+527 
-542 KDNHRIN
+542 
-549 MMKVSLV
+549 
-556 DNRVTQKVINKYDE
+556 
-570 PVDFYCITVPSGMF
+570 
-584 YVRYNNKVSVT
+584 
-595 GNCHGL
+595 CHGL

-609 TLFRELVKI
+609 TLFRELNKI

-648 LFTPEV
+648 LFTPSV

-683 IKSQGSGVEQFTY
+683 IKAQGSGVEQFTY
-696 QSKVVLPDAW
+696 QSKVALPDAW
-706 KYTLSTIR
+706 KYTLTTIR
-714 EEMKKYIK
+714 EEMKKYIR

-731 RDDYIEEYFE
+731 RDEYIEEYFE
-741 GIEEFKSNLGSNF
+741 GIEEFKANLGSNF
-754 DSKMQIALDEYLAKT
+754 DTKMQIALDEYLAKT

-776 NPTSPVHKQYIID
+776 NPTSPVHKQYIVD

-866 LGEVIRD
+866 LSEVIRD

-886 VLKRCNEILIEEGF
+886 VLKRCNEILTEEGF

-909 TTTIGLPNQVKQFR
+909 TTTIGLSNQVKQFK

-933 TFKTLSEAMPLTEA
+933 TFKTLSEAVPLTEA

-1024 LTIDHFLPDMVT
+1024 LTIDHFLPDMIT

>member
-8 PTIKEDTSKN
+8 PTIKEDITKN

-37 IGSRMLYNILDKSGR
+37 IGSKMLYNILDKSSR

-213 DSVVGGKV
+213 DSVKGGKI

-247 KNIPN
+247 RNIPSG
-252 ARYGIVLDECL
+252 RYVTILDE
-263 HPDTEVL
+263 
-270 TPTGFK
+270 
-276 PIKDITTEDT
+276 
-286 VLQYNPDGSNSWVSP
+286 
-301 SRVVKKPTL
+301 
-310 ESHHYIN
+310 
-317 SRWEQLVTPNHRMI
+317 
-331 FKKQRSMAGIP
+331 
-342 ILGEKLSKD
+342 
-351 FYPGHGN
+351 
-358 KAIVSG
+358 
-364 FLENNGKTK
+364 
-373 LTPLERLLIAIQA
+373 
-386 DGSINDISKVRKYI
+386 
-400 KIELHLVKQRK
+400 
-411 IDRLLD
+411 
-417 ILKDIDVEY
+417 
-426 SIYHSKS
+426 
-433 EYVNGKRILI
+433 
-443 KIPFEMLSFIEDFE
+443 
-457 SSPKKIKY
+457 
-465 LNSWVD
+465 
-471 LSDKSS
+471 
-477 DWCSEFMEELVEWD
+477 
-491 GYKSF
+491 
-496 PVDGVY
+496 
-502 KYTYYSSTDSIN
+502 
-514 ADIVQLIAANAGI
+514 
-527 RIKRSLSVDNRKETY
+527 
-542 KDNHRIN
+542 
-549 MMKVSLV
+549 
-556 DNRVTQKVINKYDE
+556 
-570 PVDFYCITVPSGMF
+570 
-584 YVRYNNKVSVT
+584 
-595 GNCHGL
+595 CHGL

-609 TLFRELVKI
+609 TLFRELNKI

-648 LFTPEV
+648 LFTPSV

-683 IKSQGSGVEQFTY
+683 IKAQGSGVEQFTY

-706 KYTLSTIR
+706 KYTLTTIR
-714 EEMKKYIK
+714 EEMKKYIR

-731 RDDYIEEYFE
+731 RDEYIEEYFE
-741 GIEEFKSNLGSNF
+741 SIEEFKANLGSNF
-754 DSKMQIALDEYLAKT
+754 DTKMQIALDEYLAKT

-866 LGEVIRD
+866 LSEVIRD

-886 VLKRCNEILIEEGF
+886 VLKRCNEILTKEGF

-909 TTTIGLPNQVKQFR
+909 TTTIGLSNQVKQFK

-933 TFKTLSEAMPLTEA
+933 TFKTLSEAVPLTEA

-1017 EVEEVSK
+1017 EMEVVSK
-1024 LTIDHFLPDMVT
+1024 LTIDHFLPDMIT

>member
-8 PTIKEDTSKN
+8 PTIKEDTTKN

-37 IGSRMLYNILDKSGR
+37 IGSKMLYNILDKSGR
-52 WEMKFQKFY
+52 WEMKFHKFY

-114 IPSVNKSIL
+114 IPVVNKSIL

-151 DLRGYLLDAGP
+151 DLKGYLLDAGP

-178 ADKIIVV
+178 ADKIIVI

-213 DSVVGGKV
+213 DSVKGGKV

-235 HFEALDKLVASL
+235 HFEALDKLVSSL
-247 KNIPN
+247 RNIPN
-252 ARYGIVLDECL
+252 ARYTVVLDEA
-263 HPDTEVL
+263 H
-270 TPTGFK
+270 
-276 PIKDITTEDT
+276 
-286 VLQYNPDGSNSWVSP
+286 N
-301 SRVVKKPTL
+301 
-310 ESHHYIN
+310 
-317 SRWEQLVTPNHRMI
+317 
-331 FKKQRSMAGIP
+331 
-342 ILGEKLSKD
+342 
-351 FYPGHGN
+351 
-358 KAIVSG
+358 
-364 FLENNGKTK
+364 
-373 LTPLERLLIAIQA
+373 
-386 DGSINDISKVRKYI
+386 
-400 KIELHLVKQRK
+400 
-411 IDRLLD
+411 
-417 ILKDIDVEY
+417 
-426 SIYHSKS
+426 
-433 EYVNGKRILI
+433 
-443 KIPFEMLSFIEDFE
+443 
-457 SSPKKIKY
+457 
-465 LNSWVD
+465 
-471 LSDKSS
+471 
-477 DWCSEFMEELVEWD
+477 
-491 GYKSF
+491 
-496 PVDGVY
+496 
-502 KYTYYSSTDSIN
+502 
-514 ADIVQLIAANAGI
+514 
-527 RIKRSLSVDNRKETY
+527 
-542 KDNHRIN
+542 
-549 MMKVSLV
+549 
-556 DNRVTQKVINKYDE
+556 
-570 PVDFYCITVPSGMF
+570 
-584 YVRYNNKVSVT
+584 
-595 GNCHGL
+595 L

-609 TLFRELVKI
+609 TLFRELNKI

-654 VKSFTS
+654 VKSFNS

-668 AASVMANRLQLVKAT
+668 AATVMANRLQLVKAT
-683 IKSQGSGVEQFTY
+683 IKAQGSGVEQFTY
-696 QSKVVLPDAW
+696 QSKVALPDAW
-706 KYTLSTIR
+706 KYTLTTIR
-714 EEMKKYIK
+714 EEMKKYIR

-731 RDDYIEEYFE
+731 RDEYIEEYFE
-741 GIEEFKSNLGSNF
+741 GIEEFKANLGSNF
-754 DSKMQIALDEYLAKT
+754 DTKMQIALDEYLAKT

-866 LGEVIRD
+866 LSEVIRD

-886 VLKRCNEILIEEGF
+886 VLKRCNEILTEEGF

-909 TTTIGLPNQVKQFR
+909 TTTIGLSNQVKQFK

-933 TFKTLSEAMPLTEA
+933 TFKTLSEAVPLTEA

-1024 LTIDHFLPDMVT
+1024 LTIDHFLPDMIT

>member
-8 PTIKEDTSKN
+8 PTIKEDVAKN

-37 IGSRMLYNILDKSGR
+37 IGSKMLYNILDKSSR

-213 DSVVGGKV
+213 DSVKGGKI

-235 HFEALDKLVASL
+235 HFESLDKLVASL
-247 KNIPN
+247 RNIPSG
-252 ARYGIVLDECL
+252 RYGIVLDEA
-263 HPDTEVL
+263 H
-270 TPTGFK
+270 
-276 PIKDITTEDT
+276 
-286 VLQYNPDGSNSWVSP
+286 N
-301 SRVVKKPTL
+301 
-310 ESHHYIN
+310 
-317 SRWEQLVTPNHRMI
+317 
-331 FKKQRSMAGIP
+331 
-342 ILGEKLSKD
+342 
-351 FYPGHGN
+351 
-358 KAIVSG
+358 
-364 FLENNGKTK
+364 
-373 LTPLERLLIAIQA
+373 
-386 DGSINDISKVRKYI
+386 
-400 KIELHLVKQRK
+400 
-411 IDRLLD
+411 
-417 ILKDIDVEY
+417 
-426 SIYHSKS
+426 
-433 EYVNGKRILI
+433 
-443 KIPFEMLSFIEDFE
+443 
-457 SSPKKIKY
+457 
-465 LNSWVD
+465 
-471 LSDKSS
+471 
-477 DWCSEFMEELVEWD
+477 
-491 GYKSF
+491 
-496 PVDGVY
+496 
-502 KYTYYSSTDSIN
+502 
-514 ADIVQLIAANAGI
+514 
-527 RIKRSLSVDNRKETY
+527 
-542 KDNHRIN
+542 
-549 MMKVSLV
+549 
-556 DNRVTQKVINKYDE
+556 
-570 PVDFYCITVPSGMF
+570 
-584 YVRYNNKVSVT
+584 
-595 GNCHGL
+595 L

-609 TLFRELVKI
+609 TLFRELNKM

-654 VKSFTS
+654 VKSFNS

-668 AASVMANRLQLVKAT
+668 AATVMANRLQLVKAT
-683 IKSQGSGVEQFTY
+683 IKAQGSGVEQFTY

-714 EEMKKYIK
+714 EEMKKYIR

-731 RDDYIEEYFE
+731 RDEYIEEYFE
-741 GIEEFKSNLGSNF
+741 SIEEFKANLGSNF

-866 LGEVIRD
+866 LSEVIRD

-886 VLKRCNEILIEEGF
+886 VLKRCNEILTEEGF

-909 TTTIGLPNQVKQFR
+909 TTTIGLSNQVKQFK

-933 TFKTLSEAMPLTEA
+933 TFKTLSEAVPLTEA

>member
-1 MFEVFKS
+1 MFEVFKT
-8 PTIKEDTSKN
+8 PTIKEDTTKN

-37 IGSRMLYNILDKSGR
+37 IGSKMLYNILDKSSR

-114 IPSVNKSIL
+114 IPVVNKSIL
-123 KNIFVPGFKLFEHQD
+123 KNIFVPGLKLFEHQD

-200 RIYSKPQTYNLSI
+200 RIYSKSQTYNLSI
-213 DSVVGGKV
+213 DSVKGGKV

-235 HFEALDKLVASL
+235 HFESLDKLVASL
-247 KNIPN
+247 RNIPSG
-252 ARYGIVLDECL
+252 RYGIVLDE
-263 HPDTEVL
+263 
-270 TPTGFK
+270 
-276 PIKDITTEDT
+276 
-286 VLQYNPDGSNSWVSP
+286 
-301 SRVVKKPTL
+301 
-310 ESHHYIN
+310 
-317 SRWEQLVTPNHRMI
+317 
-331 FKKQRSMAGIP
+331 A
-342 ILGEKLSKD
+342 
-351 FYPGHGN
+351 HG
-358 KAIVSG
+358 
-364 FLENNGKTK
+364 
-373 LTPLERLLIAIQA
+373 
-386 DGSINDISKVRKYI
+386 
-400 KIELHLVKQRK
+400 
-411 IDRLLD
+411 
-417 ILKDIDVEY
+417 
-426 SIYHSKS
+426 
-433 EYVNGKRILI
+433 
-443 KIPFEMLSFIEDFE
+443 M
-457 SSPKKIKY
+457 
-465 LNSWVD
+465 
-471 LSDKSS
+471 
-477 DWCSEFMEELVEWD
+477 
-491 GYKSF
+491 
-496 PVDGVY
+496 
-502 KYTYYSSTDSIN
+502 
-514 ADIVQLIAANAGI
+514 
-527 RIKRSLSVDNRKETY
+527 
-542 KDNHRIN
+542 
-549 MMKVSLV
+549 
-556 DNRVTQKVINKYDE
+556 
-570 PVDFYCITVPSGMF
+570 
-584 YVRYNNKVSVT
+584 
-595 GNCHGL
+595 

-609 TLFRELVKI
+609 TLFRELNKI

-654 VKSFTS
+654 VKSFNS

-683 IKSQGSGVEQFTY
+683 IKAQGSGVEQFTY

-714 EEMKKYIK
+714 EEMKKYIR

-731 RDDYIEEYFE
+731 RDEYIEEYFE
-741 GIEEFKSNLGSNF
+741 GIEEFKANLGSNF
-754 DSKMQIALDEYLAKT
+754 NTKMQIALDEYLAKT

-849 KSFTVVNEE
+849 KSFTVVSEDG
-858 SKETYETN
+858 KETYETN
-866 LGEVIRD
+866 LSEVIRD

-886 VLKRCNEILIEEGF
+886 VLKHCNEILTEEGF

-909 TTTIGLPNQVKQFR
+909 TTTIGLSNQVKQFK

-933 TFKTLSEAMPLTEA
+933 TFKTLSEAVPLTEA

-1024 LTIDHFLPDMVT
+1024 LTIDHFLPDVIT

>member
-8 PTIKEDTSKN
+8 PTIKEDVAKN

-37 IGSRMLYNILDKSGR
+37 IGSKMLYNILDKSSR

-114 IPSVNKSIL
+114 IPVVNKSIL

-213 DSVVGGKV
+213 DSVKGGKV

-247 KNIPN
+247 RNIPSG
-252 ARYGIVLDECL
+252 RYTVVLDE
-263 HPDTEVL
+263 
-270 TPTGFK
+270 
-276 PIKDITTEDT
+276 
-286 VLQYNPDGSNSWVSP
+286 
-301 SRVVKKPTL
+301 
-310 ESHHYIN
+310 
-317 SRWEQLVTPNHRMI
+317 
-331 FKKQRSMAGIP
+331 
-342 ILGEKLSKD
+342 
-351 FYPGHGN
+351 
-358 KAIVSG
+358 
-364 FLENNGKTK
+364 
-373 LTPLERLLIAIQA
+373 
-386 DGSINDISKVRKYI
+386 
-400 KIELHLVKQRK
+400 
-411 IDRLLD
+411 
-417 ILKDIDVEY
+417 
-426 SIYHSKS
+426 
-433 EYVNGKRILI
+433 
-443 KIPFEMLSFIEDFE
+443 
-457 SSPKKIKY
+457 
-465 LNSWVD
+465 
-471 LSDKSS
+471 
-477 DWCSEFMEELVEWD
+477 
-491 GYKSF
+491 
-496 PVDGVY
+496 
-502 KYTYYSSTDSIN
+502 
-514 ADIVQLIAANAGI
+514 
-527 RIKRSLSVDNRKETY
+527 
-542 KDNHRIN
+542 
-549 MMKVSLV
+549 
-556 DNRVTQKVINKYDE
+556 
-570 PVDFYCITVPSGMF
+570 
-584 YVRYNNKVSVT
+584 
-595 GNCHGL
+595 CHGL

-609 TLFRELVKI
+609 TLFRELNKI

-654 VKSFTS
+654 VKSFNS

-668 AASVMANRLQLVKAT
+668 AATVMANRLQLVKAT
-683 IKSQGSGVEQFTY
+683 IKAQGSGVEQFTY

-714 EEMKKYIK
+714 EEMKKYIR

-731 RDDYIEEYFE
+731 RDEYIEEYFE
-741 GIEEFKSNLGSNF
+741 SIEEFKANLGSNF
-754 DSKMQIALDEYLAKT
+754 DSKTQIALDEYLAKT

-839 CNKAIVEAMA
+839 CNKAIVQAMA

-886 VLKRCNEILIEEGF
+886 VLKRCNEILTEEGF

-909 TTTIGLPNQVKQFR
+909 TTTIGLSNQVKQFK
-923 ENSKINPLIT
+923 ENAKINPLIT
-933 TFKTLSEAMPLTEA
+933 TFKTLSEAVPLTEA

-987 GGEENISTRNLD
+987 GNEENISTRNLD

-1024 LTIDHFLPDMVT
+1024 LTIDHFLPDMIT

>member
-1 MFEVFKS
+1 MNNLIVKRNNKMFEVFKS
-8 PTIKEDTSKN
+8 PTIKEDVAKN

-37 IGSRMLYNILDKSGR
+37 IGSKMLYNILDKSSR

-213 DSVVGGKV
+213 DSVKGGKV

-235 HFEALDKLVASL
+235 HFESLDKLVASL
-247 KNIPN
+247 RNIPN
-252 ARYGIVLDECL
+252 GRYGIVLDE
-263 HPDTEVL
+263 
-270 TPTGFK
+270 
-276 PIKDITTEDT
+276 
-286 VLQYNPDGSNSWVSP
+286 
-301 SRVVKKPTL
+301 
-310 ESHHYIN
+310 
-317 SRWEQLVTPNHRMI
+317 
-331 FKKQRSMAGIP
+331 A
-342 ILGEKLSKD
+342 
-351 FYPGHGN
+351 HG
-358 KAIVSG
+358 
-364 FLENNGKTK
+364 
-373 LTPLERLLIAIQA
+373 
-386 DGSINDISKVRKYI
+386 
-400 KIELHLVKQRK
+400 
-411 IDRLLD
+411 
-417 ILKDIDVEY
+417 
-426 SIYHSKS
+426 
-433 EYVNGKRILI
+433 
-443 KIPFEMLSFIEDFE
+443 M
-457 SSPKKIKY
+457 
-465 LNSWVD
+465 
-471 LSDKSS
+471 
-477 DWCSEFMEELVEWD
+477 
-491 GYKSF
+491 
-496 PVDGVY
+496 
-502 KYTYYSSTDSIN
+502 
-514 ADIVQLIAANAGI
+514 
-527 RIKRSLSVDNRKETY
+527 
-542 KDNHRIN
+542 
-549 MMKVSLV
+549 
-556 DNRVTQKVINKYDE
+556 
-570 PVDFYCITVPSGMF
+570 
-584 YVRYNNKVSVT
+584 
-595 GNCHGL
+595 

-609 TLFRELVKI
+609 TLFRELNKI

-654 VKSFTS
+654 VKSFNS

-668 AASVMANRLQLVKAT
+668 AATVMANRLQLVKAT
-683 IKSQGSGVEQFTY
+683 IKAQGSGVEQFTY

-714 EEMKKYIK
+714 EEMKKYIR

-731 RDDYIEEYFE
+731 RDEYIEEYFE
-741 GIEEFKSNLGSNF
+741 GIEEFKANLGSNF
-754 DSKMQIALDEYLAKT
+754 DTKMQIALDEYLAKT

-886 VLKRCNEILIEEGF
+886 VLKRCNEILTEEGF

-909 TTTIGLPNQVKQFR
+909 TTTIGLSNQVKQFK

-933 TFKTLSEAMPLTEA
+933 TFKTLSEAVPLTEA

-1024 LTIDHFLPDMVT
+1024 LTIDHFLPDMIT

>member
-8 PTIKEDTSKN
+8 PTIKEDTTKN

-37 IGSRMLYNILDKSGR
+37 IGSKMLYNILDKSSR

-114 IPSVNKSIL
+114 IPVVNKSIL

-213 DSVVGGKV
+213 DSVKGGKI

-247 KNIPN
+247 RNIPSG
-252 ARYGIVLDECL
+252 RYVTILDE
-263 HPDTEVL
+263 
-270 TPTGFK
+270 
-276 PIKDITTEDT
+276 
-286 VLQYNPDGSNSWVSP
+286 
-301 SRVVKKPTL
+301 
-310 ESHHYIN
+310 
-317 SRWEQLVTPNHRMI
+317 
-331 FKKQRSMAGIP
+331 
-342 ILGEKLSKD
+342 
-351 FYPGHGN
+351 
-358 KAIVSG
+358 
-364 FLENNGKTK
+364 
-373 LTPLERLLIAIQA
+373 
-386 DGSINDISKVRKYI
+386 
-400 KIELHLVKQRK
+400 
-411 IDRLLD
+411 
-417 ILKDIDVEY
+417 
-426 SIYHSKS
+426 
-433 EYVNGKRILI
+433 
-443 KIPFEMLSFIEDFE
+443 
-457 SSPKKIKY
+457 
-465 LNSWVD
+465 
-471 LSDKSS
+471 
-477 DWCSEFMEELVEWD
+477 
-491 GYKSF
+491 
-496 PVDGVY
+496 
-502 KYTYYSSTDSIN
+502 
-514 ADIVQLIAANAGI
+514 
-527 RIKRSLSVDNRKETY
+527 
-542 KDNHRIN
+542 
-549 MMKVSLV
+549 
-556 DNRVTQKVINKYDE
+556 
-570 PVDFYCITVPSGMF
+570 
-584 YVRYNNKVSVT
+584 
-595 GNCHGL
+595 CHGL

-609 TLFRELVKI
+609 TLFRELNKI

-648 LFTPEV
+648 LFTASV

-683 IKSQGSGVEQFTY
+683 IKAQGSGVEQFTY

-706 KYTLSTIR
+706 KYTLTTIR
-714 EEMKKYIK
+714 EEMKKYIR

-731 RDDYIEEYFE
+731 RDEYIEEYFE
-741 GIEEFKSNLGSNF
+741 SIEEFKANLGSNF
-754 DSKMQIALDEYLAKT
+754 DTKMQIALDEYLAKT

-886 VLKRCNEILIEEGF
+886 VLKRCNEILTEEGF

-909 TTTIGLPNQVKQFR
+909 TTTIGLSNQVKQFK

-933 TFKTLSEAMPLTEA
+933 TFKTLSEAVPLTEA

-1024 LTIDHFLPDMVT
+1024 LTIDHFLPDMIT

>member
-8 PTIKEDTSKN
+8 PTIKEDTTKN

-37 IGSRMLYNILDKSGR
+37 IGSKMLYNILDKSSR

-213 DSVVGGKV
+213 DSVKGGKI

-247 KNIPN
+247 RNIPSG
-252 ARYGIVLDECL
+252 RYVTILDE
-263 HPDTEVL
+263 
-270 TPTGFK
+270 
-276 PIKDITTEDT
+276 
-286 VLQYNPDGSNSWVSP
+286 
-301 SRVVKKPTL
+301 
-310 ESHHYIN
+310 
-317 SRWEQLVTPNHRMI
+317 
-331 FKKQRSMAGIP
+331 
-342 ILGEKLSKD
+342 
-351 FYPGHGN
+351 
-358 KAIVSG
+358 
-364 FLENNGKTK
+364 
-373 LTPLERLLIAIQA
+373 
-386 DGSINDISKVRKYI
+386 
-400 KIELHLVKQRK
+400 
-411 IDRLLD
+411 
-417 ILKDIDVEY
+417 
-426 SIYHSKS
+426 
-433 EYVNGKRILI
+433 
-443 KIPFEMLSFIEDFE
+443 
-457 SSPKKIKY
+457 
-465 LNSWVD
+465 
-471 LSDKSS
+471 
-477 DWCSEFMEELVEWD
+477 
-491 GYKSF
+491 
-496 PVDGVY
+496 
-502 KYTYYSSTDSIN
+502 
-514 ADIVQLIAANAGI
+514 
-527 RIKRSLSVDNRKETY
+527 
-542 KDNHRIN
+542 
-549 MMKVSLV
+549 
-556 DNRVTQKVINKYDE
+556 
-570 PVDFYCITVPSGMF
+570 
-584 YVRYNNKVSVT
+584 
-595 GNCHGL
+595 CHGL

-609 TLFRELVKI
+609 ILFRELNKI

-648 LFTPEV
+648 LFTPSV

-683 IKSQGSGVEQFTY
+683 IKAQGSGVEQFTY

-706 KYTLSTIR
+706 KYTLTTIR
-714 EEMKKYIK
+714 EEMKKYIR

-731 RDDYIEEYFE
+731 RDEYIEEYFE
-741 GIEEFKSNLGSNF
+741 GIEEFKVNLGSNF
-754 DSKMQIALDEYLAKT
+754 DTKMQIALDEYLAKT

-886 VLKRCNEILIEEGF
+886 VLKRCNEILTEEGF

-909 TTTIGLPNQVKQFR
+909 TTTIGLSNQVKQFK

-933 TFKTLSEAMPLTEA
+933 TFKTLSEAVPLTEA

-1024 LTIDHFLPDMVT
+1024 LTIDHFLPDMIT

>member
-37 IGSRMLYNILDKSGR
+37 IGSKMLYNILDKSGR

-123 KNIFVPGFKLFEHQD
+123 KNIFIPGFKLFEHQD

-200 RIYSKPQTYNLSI
+200 RIYNKPQTYNLSI

-252 ARYGIVLDECL
+252 ARYVTILDE
-263 HPDTEVL
+263 
-270 TPTGFK
+270 
-276 PIKDITTEDT
+276 
-286 VLQYNPDGSNSWVSP
+286 
-301 SRVVKKPTL
+301 
-310 ESHHYIN
+310 
-317 SRWEQLVTPNHRMI
+317 
-331 FKKQRSMAGIP
+331 
-342 ILGEKLSKD
+342 
-351 FYPGHGN
+351 
-358 KAIVSG
+358 
-364 FLENNGKTK
+364 
-373 LTPLERLLIAIQA
+373 
-386 DGSINDISKVRKYI
+386 
-400 KIELHLVKQRK
+400 
-411 IDRLLD
+411 
-417 ILKDIDVEY
+417 
-426 SIYHSKS
+426 
-433 EYVNGKRILI
+433 
-443 KIPFEMLSFIEDFE
+443 
-457 SSPKKIKY
+457 
-465 LNSWVD
+465 
-471 LSDKSS
+471 
-477 DWCSEFMEELVEWD
+477 
-491 GYKSF
+491 
-496 PVDGVY
+496 
-502 KYTYYSSTDSIN
+502 
-514 ADIVQLIAANAGI
+514 
-527 RIKRSLSVDNRKETY
+527 
-542 KDNHRIN
+542 
-549 MMKVSLV
+549 
-556 DNRVTQKVINKYDE
+556 
-570 PVDFYCITVPSGMF
+570 
-584 YVRYNNKVSVT
+584 
-595 GNCHGL
+595 CHGL

-609 TLFRELVKI
+609 TLFRELNKI

-706 KYTLSTIR
+706 KYTLTTIR
-714 EEMKKYIK
+714 EEMKEYIK

-731 RDDYIEEYFE
+731 REEYIEEYFE
-741 GIEEFKSNLGSNF
+741 GIEEFKANLGSNF

-803 NKTKKIFRKAKSVY
+803 NKTKKIFKKAKSVY

-886 VLKRCNEILIEEGF
+886 VLKRCNEILTEEGF

-1024 LTIDHFLPDMVT
+1024 LTIDHFLPDVIT

>member
-37 IGSRMLYNILDKSGR
+37 IGSKMLYNILDKSSR

-114 IPSVNKSIL
+114 IPVVNKSIL

-213 DSVVGGKV
+213 DSVKGGKV

-235 HFEALDKLVASL
+235 HFESLDKLVASL
-247 KNIPN
+247 RNIPSG
-252 ARYGIVLDECL
+252 RYGIVLDE
-263 HPDTEVL
+263 
-270 TPTGFK
+270 
-276 PIKDITTEDT
+276 
-286 VLQYNPDGSNSWVSP
+286 
-301 SRVVKKPTL
+301 
-310 ESHHYIN
+310 
-317 SRWEQLVTPNHRMI
+317 
-331 FKKQRSMAGIP
+331 A
-342 ILGEKLSKD
+342 
-351 FYPGHGN
+351 HG
-358 KAIVSG
+358 
-364 FLENNGKTK
+364 
-373 LTPLERLLIAIQA
+373 
-386 DGSINDISKVRKYI
+386 
-400 KIELHLVKQRK
+400 
-411 IDRLLD
+411 
-417 ILKDIDVEY
+417 
-426 SIYHSKS
+426 
-433 EYVNGKRILI
+433 
-443 KIPFEMLSFIEDFE
+443 M
-457 SSPKKIKY
+457 
-465 LNSWVD
+465 
-471 LSDKSS
+471 
-477 DWCSEFMEELVEWD
+477 
-491 GYKSF
+491 
-496 PVDGVY
+496 
-502 KYTYYSSTDSIN
+502 
-514 ADIVQLIAANAGI
+514 
-527 RIKRSLSVDNRKETY
+527 
-542 KDNHRIN
+542 
-549 MMKVSLV
+549 
-556 DNRVTQKVINKYDE
+556 
-570 PVDFYCITVPSGMF
+570 
-584 YVRYNNKVSVT
+584 
-595 GNCHGL
+595 

-609 TLFRELVKI
+609 TLFRELNKI

-654 VKSFTS
+654 VKSFNS

-683 IKSQGSGVEQFTY
+683 IKAQGSGVEQFTY
-696 QSKVVLPDAW
+696 QSKVALPDAW
-706 KYTLSTIR
+706 KYTLTTIR
-714 EEMKKYIK
+714 EEMKKYIR

-731 RDDYIEEYFE
+731 RDEYIEEYFE
-741 GIEEFKSNLGSNF
+741 SIEEFKVNLGSNF
-754 DSKMQIALDEYLAKT
+754 DTKMQIALDEYLAKT

-866 LGEVIRD
+866 LSEVIRD

-886 VLKRCNEILIEEGF
+886 VLKRCNEILLEEGF

-909 TTTIGLPNQVKQFR
+909 TTTIGLSNQVKQFK
-923 ENSKINPLIT
+923 ENTKINPLIT
-933 TFKTLSEAMPLTEA
+933 TFKTLSEAVPLTEA

-987 GGEENISTRNLD
+987 GNEENISTRNLD

-1017 EVEEVSK
+1017 EMEVVSK
-1024 LTIDHFLPDMVT
+1024 LTIDHFLPDMIT
-1036 RGIPSIKDFKMF
+1036 RGIPNIKDFKMF

>member
-8 PTIKEDTSKN
+8 PAIKEDTTKN

-37 IGSRMLYNILDKSGR
+37 IGSKMLYNILDKSGR

-213 DSVVGGKV
+213 DSVKGGKV

-247 KNIPN
+247 RNIPN
-252 ARYGIVLDECL
+252 ARYGIVLDE
-263 HPDTEVL
+263 
-270 TPTGFK
+270 
-276 PIKDITTEDT
+276 
-286 VLQYNPDGSNSWVSP
+286 
-301 SRVVKKPTL
+301 
-310 ESHHYIN
+310 
-317 SRWEQLVTPNHRMI
+317 
-331 FKKQRSMAGIP
+331 
-342 ILGEKLSKD
+342 
-351 FYPGHGN
+351 
-358 KAIVSG
+358 
-364 FLENNGKTK
+364 
-373 LTPLERLLIAIQA
+373 
-386 DGSINDISKVRKYI
+386 
-400 KIELHLVKQRK
+400 
-411 IDRLLD
+411 
-417 ILKDIDVEY
+417 
-426 SIYHSKS
+426 
-433 EYVNGKRILI
+433 
-443 KIPFEMLSFIEDFE
+443 
-457 SSPKKIKY
+457 
-465 LNSWVD
+465 
-471 LSDKSS
+471 
-477 DWCSEFMEELVEWD
+477 
-491 GYKSF
+491 
-496 PVDGVY
+496 
-502 KYTYYSSTDSIN
+502 
-514 ADIVQLIAANAGI
+514 
-527 RIKRSLSVDNRKETY
+527 
-542 KDNHRIN
+542 
-549 MMKVSLV
+549 
-556 DNRVTQKVINKYDE
+556 
-570 PVDFYCITVPSGMF
+570 
-584 YVRYNNKVSVT
+584 
-595 GNCHGL
+595 CHGL

-609 TLFRELVKI
+609 TLFRELNKI

-683 IKSQGSGVEQFTY
+683 IKAQGSGVEQFTY

-714 EEMKKYIK
+714 EEMKKYIR
-722 ERTAFYNEF
+722 ERTAFYHEF
-731 RDDYIEEYFE
+731 REEYIEEYFE

-769 KELHNGY
+769 KELHDGY
-776 NPTSPVHKQYIID
+776 NPQSPVHKQYIID

-849 KSFTVVNEE
+849 KSFTVVSEDG
-858 SKETYETN
+858 KETYETN

-886 VLKRCNEILIEEGF
+886 VLKRCNEILTEEGF

-909 TTTIGLPNQVKQFR
+909 TTTIGLSNQVKQFK

-933 TFKTLSEAMPLTEA
+933 TFKTLSEAVPLTEA

-976 DVHLYEVTLDT
+976 DIHLYEVTLDT

-1017 EVEEVSK
+1017 EMEVVSK

>member
-8 PTIKEDTSKN
+8 PTIKEDTTKN
-18 QIIVE
+18 QITVE

-37 IGSRMLYNILDKSGR
+37 IGSKMLYNILDKSSR

-114 IPSVNKSIL
+114 IPVVNKSIL

-247 KNIPN
+247 RNIPSG
-252 ARYGIVLDECL
+252 RYTVVLDE
-263 HPDTEVL
+263 
-270 TPTGFK
+270 
-276 PIKDITTEDT
+276 
-286 VLQYNPDGSNSWVSP
+286 
-301 SRVVKKPTL
+301 
-310 ESHHYIN
+310 
-317 SRWEQLVTPNHRMI
+317 
-331 FKKQRSMAGIP
+331 
-342 ILGEKLSKD
+342 
-351 FYPGHGN
+351 
-358 KAIVSG
+358 
-364 FLENNGKTK
+364 
-373 LTPLERLLIAIQA
+373 
-386 DGSINDISKVRKYI
+386 
-400 KIELHLVKQRK
+400 
-411 IDRLLD
+411 
-417 ILKDIDVEY
+417 
-426 SIYHSKS
+426 
-433 EYVNGKRILI
+433 
-443 KIPFEMLSFIEDFE
+443 
-457 SSPKKIKY
+457 
-465 LNSWVD
+465 
-471 LSDKSS
+471 
-477 DWCSEFMEELVEWD
+477 
-491 GYKSF
+491 
-496 PVDGVY
+496 
-502 KYTYYSSTDSIN
+502 
-514 ADIVQLIAANAGI
+514 
-527 RIKRSLSVDNRKETY
+527 
-542 KDNHRIN
+542 
-549 MMKVSLV
+549 
-556 DNRVTQKVINKYDE
+556 
-570 PVDFYCITVPSGMF
+570 
-584 YVRYNNKVSVT
+584 
-595 GNCHGL
+595 CHGL

-609 TLFRELVKI
+609 TLFRELNKI

-648 LFTPEV
+648 LFTPSV

-683 IKSQGSGVEQFTY
+683 IKAQGSGVEQFTY

-714 EEMKKYIK
+714 EEMKKYIR

-731 RDDYIEEYFE
+731 RDEYIEEYFE
-741 GIEEFKSNLGSNF
+741 SIEEFKANLGSNF
-754 DSKMQIALDEYLAKT
+754 DTKMQIALDEYLAKT

-849 KSFTVVNEE
+849 KSFTVVSEDG
-858 SKETYETN
+858 KETYETN
-866 LGEVIRD
+866 LGEVISD

-886 VLKRCNEILIEEGF
+886 VLKRCNEILTEEGF

-909 TTTIGLPNQVKQFR
+909 TTTIGLSNQVKQFK

-933 TFKTLSEAMPLTEA
+933 TFKTLSEAVPLTEA

-1024 LTIDHFLPDMVT
+1024 LTIDHFLPDVIT

>member
-8 PTIKEDTSKN
+8 PTIKEDVAKN

-37 IGSRMLYNILDKSGR
+37 IGSKMLYNILDKSSR

-247 KNIPN
+247 RNIPSG
-252 ARYGIVLDECL
+252 RYTVVLDE
-263 HPDTEVL
+263 
-270 TPTGFK
+270 
-276 PIKDITTEDT
+276 
-286 VLQYNPDGSNSWVSP
+286 
-301 SRVVKKPTL
+301 
-310 ESHHYIN
+310 
-317 SRWEQLVTPNHRMI
+317 
-331 FKKQRSMAGIP
+331 
-342 ILGEKLSKD
+342 
-351 FYPGHGN
+351 
-358 KAIVSG
+358 
-364 FLENNGKTK
+364 
-373 LTPLERLLIAIQA
+373 
-386 DGSINDISKVRKYI
+386 
-400 KIELHLVKQRK
+400 
-411 IDRLLD
+411 
-417 ILKDIDVEY
+417 
-426 SIYHSKS
+426 
-433 EYVNGKRILI
+433 
-443 KIPFEMLSFIEDFE
+443 
-457 SSPKKIKY
+457 
-465 LNSWVD
+465 
-471 LSDKSS
+471 
-477 DWCSEFMEELVEWD
+477 
-491 GYKSF
+491 
-496 PVDGVY
+496 
-502 KYTYYSSTDSIN
+502 
-514 ADIVQLIAANAGI
+514 
-527 RIKRSLSVDNRKETY
+527 
-542 KDNHRIN
+542 
-549 MMKVSLV
+549 
-556 DNRVTQKVINKYDE
+556 
-570 PVDFYCITVPSGMF
+570 
-584 YVRYNNKVSVT
+584 
-595 GNCHGL
+595 CHGL

-609 TLFRELVKI
+609 TLFRELNKI

-648 LFTPEV
+648 LFTPSV

-683 IKSQGSGVEQFTY
+683 IKAQGSGVEQFTY

-714 EEMKKYIK
+714 EEMKKYIR

-731 RDDYIEEYFE
+731 RDEYIEEYFE
-741 GIEEFKSNLGSNF
+741 GIEEFKDNLGANF
-754 DSKMQIALDEYLAKT
+754 DTKMQIALDEYLAKT
-769 KELHNGY
+769 KELHDGY

-886 VLKRCNEILIEEGF
+886 VLKRCNEILTEEGF

-909 TTTIGLPNQVKQFR
+909 TTTIGLSNQVKQFK

-933 TFKTLSEAMPLTEA
+933 TFKTLSEAVPLTEA

-987 GGEENISTRNLD
+987 GNEENISTRNLD

-1024 LTIDHFLPDMVT
+1024 LTIDHFLPDMII

>member
-8 PTIKEDTSKN
+8 PTIKEDTTKN

-37 IGSRMLYNILDKSGR
+37 IGSKMLYNILDKSGR

-213 DSVVGGKV
+213 DSVKGGKV

-247 KNIPN
+247 RNIPSG
-252 ARYGIVLDECL
+252 RYTVVLDE
-263 HPDTEVL
+263 
-270 TPTGFK
+270 
-276 PIKDITTEDT
+276 
-286 VLQYNPDGSNSWVSP
+286 S
-301 SRVVKKPTL
+301 
-310 ESHHYIN
+310 
-317 SRWEQLVTPNHRMI
+317 
-331 FKKQRSMAGIP
+331 
-342 ILGEKLSKD
+342 
-351 FYPGHGN
+351 
-358 KAIVSG
+358 
-364 FLENNGKTK
+364 
-373 LTPLERLLIAIQA
+373 
-386 DGSINDISKVRKYI
+386 
-400 KIELHLVKQRK
+400 
-411 IDRLLD
+411 
-417 ILKDIDVEY
+417 
-426 SIYHSKS
+426 
-433 EYVNGKRILI
+433 
-443 KIPFEMLSFIEDFE
+443 
-457 SSPKKIKY
+457 
-465 LNSWVD
+465 
-471 LSDKSS
+471 
-477 DWCSEFMEELVEWD
+477 
-491 GYKSF
+491 
-496 PVDGVY
+496 
-502 KYTYYSSTDSIN
+502 
-514 ADIVQLIAANAGI
+514 
-527 RIKRSLSVDNRKETY
+527 
-542 KDNHRIN
+542 
-549 MMKVSLV
+549 
-556 DNRVTQKVINKYDE
+556 
-570 PVDFYCITVPSGMF
+570 
-584 YVRYNNKVSVT
+584 
-595 GNCHGL
+595 HGL

-609 TLFRELVKI
+609 TLFRELNKI

-683 IKSQGSGVEQFTY
+683 IKAQGSGVEQFTY
-696 QSKVVLPDAW
+696 QSKVTLPDAW

-714 EEMKKYIK
+714 EEMKKYIR
-722 ERTAFYNEF
+722 ERTAFYHEF

-741 GIEEFKSNLGSNF
+741 GIEEFKVNLGSNF

-769 KELHNGY
+769 KELHDGY

-886 VLKRCNEILIEEGF
+886 VLKRCNEILTEEGF

-909 TTTIGLPNQVKQFR
+909 TTTIGLSNQVKQFK

-933 TFKTLSEAMPLTEA
+933 TFKTLSEAVPLTEA

-1017 EVEEVSK
+1017 EMEVVSK

>member
-8 PTIKEDTSKN
+8 PTIKEDTNKN

-37 IGSRMLYNILDKSGR
+37 IGSKMLYNILDKSGR

-213 DSVVGGKV
+213 DSIKGGKV

-247 KNIPN
+247 RNIPSG
-252 ARYGIVLDECL
+252 RYTVVLDE
-263 HPDTEVL
+263 
-270 TPTGFK
+270 
-276 PIKDITTEDT
+276 
-286 VLQYNPDGSNSWVSP
+286 S
-301 SRVVKKPTL
+301 
-310 ESHHYIN
+310 
-317 SRWEQLVTPNHRMI
+317 
-331 FKKQRSMAGIP
+331 
-342 ILGEKLSKD
+342 
-351 FYPGHGN
+351 
-358 KAIVSG
+358 
-364 FLENNGKTK
+364 
-373 LTPLERLLIAIQA
+373 
-386 DGSINDISKVRKYI
+386 
-400 KIELHLVKQRK
+400 
-411 IDRLLD
+411 
-417 ILKDIDVEY
+417 
-426 SIYHSKS
+426 
-433 EYVNGKRILI
+433 
-443 KIPFEMLSFIEDFE
+443 
-457 SSPKKIKY
+457 
-465 LNSWVD
+465 
-471 LSDKSS
+471 
-477 DWCSEFMEELVEWD
+477 
-491 GYKSF
+491 
-496 PVDGVY
+496 
-502 KYTYYSSTDSIN
+502 
-514 ADIVQLIAANAGI
+514 
-527 RIKRSLSVDNRKETY
+527 
-542 KDNHRIN
+542 
-549 MMKVSLV
+549 
-556 DNRVTQKVINKYDE
+556 
-570 PVDFYCITVPSGMF
+570 
-584 YVRYNNKVSVT
+584 
-595 GNCHGL
+595 HGL

-609 TLFRELVKI
+609 TLFRELNKI

-683 IKSQGSGVEQFTY
+683 IKAQGSGVEQFTY

-714 EEMKKYIK
+714 EEMKKYIR
-722 ERTAFYNEF
+722 ERTAFYHEF
-731 RDDYIEEYFE
+731 REEYIEEYFE
-741 GIEEFKSNLGSNF
+741 GIEEFKVNLGSNF

-769 KELHNGY
+769 KELHDGY

-909 TTTIGLPNQVKQFR
+909 TTTIGLSNQVKQFK

-933 TFKTLSEAMPLTEA
+933 TFKTLSEAVPLTEA

-1017 EVEEVSK
+1017 EMEVVSK

>member
-8 PTIKEDTSKN
+8 PTIKEDTTKN

-37 IGSRMLYNILDKSGR
+37 IGSKMLYNILDKSSR

-114 IPSVNKSIL
+114 IPVVNKSIL

-247 KNIPN
+247 RNIPSG
-252 ARYGIVLDECL
+252 RYTVVLDE
-263 HPDTEVL
+263 
-270 TPTGFK
+270 
-276 PIKDITTEDT
+276 
-286 VLQYNPDGSNSWVSP
+286 
-301 SRVVKKPTL
+301 
-310 ESHHYIN
+310 
-317 SRWEQLVTPNHRMI
+317 
-331 FKKQRSMAGIP
+331 
-342 ILGEKLSKD
+342 
-351 FYPGHGN
+351 
-358 KAIVSG
+358 
-364 FLENNGKTK
+364 
-373 LTPLERLLIAIQA
+373 
-386 DGSINDISKVRKYI
+386 
-400 KIELHLVKQRK
+400 
-411 IDRLLD
+411 
-417 ILKDIDVEY
+417 
-426 SIYHSKS
+426 
-433 EYVNGKRILI
+433 
-443 KIPFEMLSFIEDFE
+443 
-457 SSPKKIKY
+457 
-465 LNSWVD
+465 
-471 LSDKSS
+471 
-477 DWCSEFMEELVEWD
+477 
-491 GYKSF
+491 
-496 PVDGVY
+496 
-502 KYTYYSSTDSIN
+502 
-514 ADIVQLIAANAGI
+514 
-527 RIKRSLSVDNRKETY
+527 
-542 KDNHRIN
+542 
-549 MMKVSLV
+549 
-556 DNRVTQKVINKYDE
+556 
-570 PVDFYCITVPSGMF
+570 
-584 YVRYNNKVSVT
+584 
-595 GNCHGL
+595 CHGL

-609 TLFRELVKI
+609 TLFRELNKI

-648 LFTPEV
+648 LFTPSV

-683 IKSQGSGVEQFTY
+683 IKAQGSGVEQFTY

-714 EEMKKYIK
+714 EEMKKYIR

-731 RDDYIEEYFE
+731 RDEYIEEYFE
-741 GIEEFKSNLGSNF
+741 SIEEFKANLGSNF
-754 DSKMQIALDEYLAKT
+754 DTKMQIALDEYLAKT

-849 KSFTVVNEE
+849 KSFTVVSEDG
-858 SKETYETN
+858 KETYETN
-866 LGEVIRD
+866 LGEVISD

-886 VLKRCNEILIEEGF
+886 VLKRCNEILTEEGF

-909 TTTIGLPNQVKQFR
+909 TTTIGLSNQVKQFK

-933 TFKTLSEAMPLTEA
+933 TFKTLSEAVPLTEA

-1024 LTIDHFLPDMVT
+1024 LTIDHFLPDVIT

>member
-37 IGSRMLYNILDKSGR
+37 IGSKMLYNILDKSGR

-200 RIYSKPQTYNLSI
+200 RIYRKPQTYNLSI

-235 HFEALDKLVASL
+235 HFEALDKLAASL

-252 ARYGIVLDECL
+252 ARYVTILDE
-263 HPDTEVL
+263 
-270 TPTGFK
+270 
-276 PIKDITTEDT
+276 
-286 VLQYNPDGSNSWVSP
+286 
-301 SRVVKKPTL
+301 
-310 ESHHYIN
+310 
-317 SRWEQLVTPNHRMI
+317 
-331 FKKQRSMAGIP
+331 
-342 ILGEKLSKD
+342 
-351 FYPGHGN
+351 
-358 KAIVSG
+358 
-364 FLENNGKTK
+364 
-373 LTPLERLLIAIQA
+373 
-386 DGSINDISKVRKYI
+386 
-400 KIELHLVKQRK
+400 
-411 IDRLLD
+411 
-417 ILKDIDVEY
+417 
-426 SIYHSKS
+426 
-433 EYVNGKRILI
+433 
-443 KIPFEMLSFIEDFE
+443 
-457 SSPKKIKY
+457 
-465 LNSWVD
+465 
-471 LSDKSS
+471 
-477 DWCSEFMEELVEWD
+477 
-491 GYKSF
+491 
-496 PVDGVY
+496 
-502 KYTYYSSTDSIN
+502 
-514 ADIVQLIAANAGI
+514 
-527 RIKRSLSVDNRKETY
+527 
-542 KDNHRIN
+542 
-549 MMKVSLV
+549 
-556 DNRVTQKVINKYDE
+556 
-570 PVDFYCITVPSGMF
+570 
-584 YVRYNNKVSVT
+584 
-595 GNCHGL
+595 CHGL

-609 TLFRELVKI
+609 TLFRELNKI

-683 IKSQGSGVEQFTY
+683 IKAQGSGVEQFTY

-706 KYTLSTIR
+706 KYTLTTIR

-722 ERTAFYNEF
+722 ERTAFYHEF

-866 LGEVIRD
+866 LSEVIRD

-886 VLKRCNEILIEEGF
+886 VLKRCNEILLEEGF

-1017 EVEEVSK
+1017 EMEVVSK

>member
-8 PTIKEDTSKN
+8 PTIKEDTTKN

-37 IGSRMLYNILDKSGR
+37 IGSKMLYNILDKSSR

-213 DSVVGGKV
+213 DSVKGGKI

-247 KNIPN
+247 RNIPSG
-252 ARYGIVLDECL
+252 RYVTILDE
-263 HPDTEVL
+263 
-270 TPTGFK
+270 
-276 PIKDITTEDT
+276 
-286 VLQYNPDGSNSWVSP
+286 
-301 SRVVKKPTL
+301 
-310 ESHHYIN
+310 
-317 SRWEQLVTPNHRMI
+317 
-331 FKKQRSMAGIP
+331 
-342 ILGEKLSKD
+342 
-351 FYPGHGN
+351 
-358 KAIVSG
+358 
-364 FLENNGKTK
+364 
-373 LTPLERLLIAIQA
+373 
-386 DGSINDISKVRKYI
+386 
-400 KIELHLVKQRK
+400 
-411 IDRLLD
+411 
-417 ILKDIDVEY
+417 
-426 SIYHSKS
+426 
-433 EYVNGKRILI
+433 
-443 KIPFEMLSFIEDFE
+443 
-457 SSPKKIKY
+457 
-465 LNSWVD
+465 
-471 LSDKSS
+471 
-477 DWCSEFMEELVEWD
+477 
-491 GYKSF
+491 
-496 PVDGVY
+496 
-502 KYTYYSSTDSIN
+502 
-514 ADIVQLIAANAGI
+514 
-527 RIKRSLSVDNRKETY
+527 
-542 KDNHRIN
+542 
-549 MMKVSLV
+549 
-556 DNRVTQKVINKYDE
+556 
-570 PVDFYCITVPSGMF
+570 
-584 YVRYNNKVSVT
+584 
-595 GNCHGL
+595 CHGL

-609 TLFRELVKI
+609 TLFRELNKI

-654 VKSFTS
+654 VKSFNS

-668 AASVMANRLQLVKAT
+668 AATVMANRLQLVKAT
-683 IKSQGSGVEQFTY
+683 IKAQGSGVEQFTY
-696 QSKVVLPDAW
+696 QSKVALPDAW
-706 KYTLSTIR
+706 KYTLTTIR
-714 EEMKKYIK
+714 EEMKKYIR

-731 RDDYIEEYFE
+731 REEYIEEYFE
-741 GIEEFKSNLGSNF
+741 SIEEFKANLGSNF
-754 DSKMQIALDEYLAKT
+754 DTKMQIALDEYLAKT

-886 VLKRCNEILIEEGF
+886 VLKRCNEILTEEGF

-909 TTTIGLPNQVKQFR
+909 TTTIGLSNQVKQFK

-933 TFKTLSEAMPLTEA
+933 TFKTLSEAVPLTEA

-953 NLPFRSGTYDQAVKR
+953 NLPFRSGTYDQSVKR

-1024 LTIDHFLPDMVT
+1024 LTIDHFLPDMIT

>member
-8 PTIKEDTSKN
+8 PTIKEDTTKN

-37 IGSRMLYNILDKSGR
+37 IGSKMLYNILDKSSR

-213 DSVVGGKV
+213 DSVKGGKV

-235 HFEALDKLVASL
+235 HFEALDKLVSSL
-247 KNIPN
+247 RNIPN
-252 ARYGIVLDECL
+252 ARYTVVLDEA
-263 HPDTEVL
+263 H
-270 TPTGFK
+270 
-276 PIKDITTEDT
+276 
-286 VLQYNPDGSNSWVSP
+286 N
-301 SRVVKKPTL
+301 
-310 ESHHYIN
+310 
-317 SRWEQLVTPNHRMI
+317 
-331 FKKQRSMAGIP
+331 
-342 ILGEKLSKD
+342 
-351 FYPGHGN
+351 
-358 KAIVSG
+358 
-364 FLENNGKTK
+364 
-373 LTPLERLLIAIQA
+373 
-386 DGSINDISKVRKYI
+386 
-400 KIELHLVKQRK
+400 
-411 IDRLLD
+411 
-417 ILKDIDVEY
+417 
-426 SIYHSKS
+426 
-433 EYVNGKRILI
+433 
-443 KIPFEMLSFIEDFE
+443 
-457 SSPKKIKY
+457 
-465 LNSWVD
+465 
-471 LSDKSS
+471 
-477 DWCSEFMEELVEWD
+477 
-491 GYKSF
+491 
-496 PVDGVY
+496 
-502 KYTYYSSTDSIN
+502 
-514 ADIVQLIAANAGI
+514 
-527 RIKRSLSVDNRKETY
+527 
-542 KDNHRIN
+542 
-549 MMKVSLV
+549 
-556 DNRVTQKVINKYDE
+556 
-570 PVDFYCITVPSGMF
+570 
-584 YVRYNNKVSVT
+584 
-595 GNCHGL
+595 L

-609 TLFRELVKI
+609 TLFRELNKI

-654 VKSFTS
+654 VKSFNS

-668 AASVMANRLQLVKAT
+668 AATVMANRLQLVKAT
-683 IKSQGSGVEQFTY
+683 IKAQGSGVEQFTY
-696 QSKVVLPDAW
+696 QSKVALPDAW
-706 KYTLSTIR
+706 KYTLTTIR
-714 EEMKKYIK
+714 EEMKKYIR

-731 RDDYIEEYFE
+731 REEYIEEYFE
-741 GIEEFKSNLGSNF
+741 SIEEFKVNLGSNF
-754 DSKMQIALDEYLAKT
+754 DTKMQIALDEYLAKT

-849 KSFTVVNEE
+849 KSFTVLNEE

-866 LGEVIRD
+866 LGEVISD

-886 VLKRCNEILIEEGF
+886 VLKRCNEILTEEGF

-909 TTTIGLPNQVKQFR
+909 TTTIGLSNQVKQFK

-933 TFKTLSEAMPLTEA
+933 TFKTLSEAVPLTEA

-1024 LTIDHFLPDMVT
+1024 LTIDHFLPDMIT

>member
-1 MFEVFKS
+1 MFEVFKT
-8 PTIKEDTSKN
+8 PTIKEDVAKN

-37 IGSRMLYNILDKSGR
+37 IGSKMLYNILDKSSR
-52 WEMKFQKFY
+52 LEMKFQKFY

-79 RRIVSRSKLQKLK
+79 RRIVSRSKLQKIK

-213 DSVVGGKV
+213 DSVKGGKV

-247 KNIPN
+247 RNIPN
-252 ARYGIVLDECL
+252 ARYTVVLDE
-263 HPDTEVL
+263 
-270 TPTGFK
+270 
-276 PIKDITTEDT
+276 
-286 VLQYNPDGSNSWVSP
+286 
-301 SRVVKKPTL
+301 
-310 ESHHYIN
+310 
-317 SRWEQLVTPNHRMI
+317 
-331 FKKQRSMAGIP
+331 
-342 ILGEKLSKD
+342 
-351 FYPGHGN
+351 
-358 KAIVSG
+358 
-364 FLENNGKTK
+364 
-373 LTPLERLLIAIQA
+373 
-386 DGSINDISKVRKYI
+386 
-400 KIELHLVKQRK
+400 
-411 IDRLLD
+411 
-417 ILKDIDVEY
+417 
-426 SIYHSKS
+426 
-433 EYVNGKRILI
+433 
-443 KIPFEMLSFIEDFE
+443 
-457 SSPKKIKY
+457 
-465 LNSWVD
+465 
-471 LSDKSS
+471 
-477 DWCSEFMEELVEWD
+477 
-491 GYKSF
+491 
-496 PVDGVY
+496 
-502 KYTYYSSTDSIN
+502 
-514 ADIVQLIAANAGI
+514 
-527 RIKRSLSVDNRKETY
+527 
-542 KDNHRIN
+542 
-549 MMKVSLV
+549 
-556 DNRVTQKVINKYDE
+556 
-570 PVDFYCITVPSGMF
+570 
-584 YVRYNNKVSVT
+584 
-595 GNCHGL
+595 CHGL

-609 TLFRELVKI
+609 TLFRELNKI

-648 LFTPEV
+648 LFTPSV

-683 IKSQGSGVEQFTY
+683 IKAQGSGVEQFTY

-714 EEMKKYIK
+714 EEMKKYIR

-731 RDDYIEEYFE
+731 RDEYIEEYFE
-741 GIEEFKSNLGSNF
+741 GIEEFKANLGSNF
-754 DSKMQIALDEYLAKT
+754 DTKMQIALDVYLAKT

-886 VLKRCNEILIEEGF
+886 VLKRCNEILTEEGF

-909 TTTIGLPNQVKQFR
+909 TTTIGLSNQVKQFK

-933 TFKTLSEAMPLTEA
+933 TFKTLSEAVPLTEA

-1024 LTIDHFLPDMVT
+1024 LTIDHFLPDMIT

>member
-8 PTIKEDTSKN
+8 PTIKEDITKN

-37 IGSRMLYNILDKSGR
+37 IGSKMLYNILDKSSR

-114 IPSVNKSIL
+114 IPKVNKSIL

-213 DSVVGGKV
+213 DSVKSGKV

-235 HFEALDKLVASL
+235 HFEALDKLVSSL
-247 KNIPN
+247 RNIPN
-252 ARYGIVLDECL
+252 ARYTVVLDEA
-263 HPDTEVL
+263 H
-270 TPTGFK
+270 
-276 PIKDITTEDT
+276 
-286 VLQYNPDGSNSWVSP
+286 N
-301 SRVVKKPTL
+301 
-310 ESHHYIN
+310 
-317 SRWEQLVTPNHRMI
+317 
-331 FKKQRSMAGIP
+331 
-342 ILGEKLSKD
+342 
-351 FYPGHGN
+351 
-358 KAIVSG
+358 
-364 FLENNGKTK
+364 
-373 LTPLERLLIAIQA
+373 
-386 DGSINDISKVRKYI
+386 
-400 KIELHLVKQRK
+400 
-411 IDRLLD
+411 
-417 ILKDIDVEY
+417 
-426 SIYHSKS
+426 
-433 EYVNGKRILI
+433 
-443 KIPFEMLSFIEDFE
+443 
-457 SSPKKIKY
+457 
-465 LNSWVD
+465 
-471 LSDKSS
+471 
-477 DWCSEFMEELVEWD
+477 
-491 GYKSF
+491 
-496 PVDGVY
+496 
-502 KYTYYSSTDSIN
+502 
-514 ADIVQLIAANAGI
+514 
-527 RIKRSLSVDNRKETY
+527 
-542 KDNHRIN
+542 
-549 MMKVSLV
+549 
-556 DNRVTQKVINKYDE
+556 
-570 PVDFYCITVPSGMF
+570 
-584 YVRYNNKVSVT
+584 
-595 GNCHGL
+595 L

-609 TLFRELVKI
+609 TLFRELNKI

-654 VKSFTS
+654 VKSFNS

-683 IKSQGSGVEQFTY
+683 IKAQGSGVEQFTY
-696 QSKVVLPDAW
+696 QSKVALPDAW
-706 KYTLSTIR
+706 KYTLTTIR
-714 EEMKKYIK
+714 EEMKKYIR

-731 RDDYIEEYFE
+731 REEYIEEYFE
-741 GIEEFKSNLGSNF
+741 SIEEFKVNLGSNF
-754 DSKMQIALDEYLAKT
+754 DTKMQIALDEYLAKT

-849 KSFTVVNEE
+849 KSFTVLNEE

-866 LGEVIRD
+866 LGEVISD

-886 VLKRCNEILIEEGF
+886 VLKRCNEILTEEGF

-909 TTTIGLPNQVKQFR
+909 TTTIGLSNQVKQFK

-933 TFKTLSEAMPLTEA
+933 TFKTLSEAVPLTEA

-1024 LTIDHFLPDMVT
+1024 LTIDHFLPDMIT

>member
-8 PTIKEDTSKN
+8 PTIKEDTTKN

-37 IGSRMLYNILDKSGR
+37 IGSKMLYNILDKSGR

-123 KNIFVPGFKLFEHQD
+123 KNIFIPGFKLFEHQD

-213 DSVVGGKV
+213 DSVKGGKV

-235 HFEALDKLVASL
+235 HFESLDKLVASL
-247 KNIPN
+247 RNIPN
-252 ARYGIVLDECL
+252 ARYGIVLDEA
-263 HPDTEVL
+263 H
-270 TPTGFK
+270 
-276 PIKDITTEDT
+276 
-286 VLQYNPDGSNSWVSP
+286 N
-301 SRVVKKPTL
+301 
-310 ESHHYIN
+310 
-317 SRWEQLVTPNHRMI
+317 
-331 FKKQRSMAGIP
+331 
-342 ILGEKLSKD
+342 
-351 FYPGHGN
+351 
-358 KAIVSG
+358 
-364 FLENNGKTK
+364 
-373 LTPLERLLIAIQA
+373 
-386 DGSINDISKVRKYI
+386 
-400 KIELHLVKQRK
+400 
-411 IDRLLD
+411 
-417 ILKDIDVEY
+417 
-426 SIYHSKS
+426 
-433 EYVNGKRILI
+433 
-443 KIPFEMLSFIEDFE
+443 
-457 SSPKKIKY
+457 
-465 LNSWVD
+465 
-471 LSDKSS
+471 
-477 DWCSEFMEELVEWD
+477 
-491 GYKSF
+491 
-496 PVDGVY
+496 
-502 KYTYYSSTDSIN
+502 
-514 ADIVQLIAANAGI
+514 
-527 RIKRSLSVDNRKETY
+527 
-542 KDNHRIN
+542 
-549 MMKVSLV
+549 
-556 DNRVTQKVINKYDE
+556 
-570 PVDFYCITVPSGMF
+570 
-584 YVRYNNKVSVT
+584 
-595 GNCHGL
+595 L

-609 TLFRELVKI
+609 TLFRELNKI

-634 LGSETMTMFETIDK
+634 LGNETMSMFETIDK

-654 VKSFTS
+654 VKSFNA

-668 AASVMANRLQLVKAT
+668 AATVMANRLQLVKAT

-696 QSKVVLPDAW
+696 QSKVALPDAW
-706 KYTLSTIR
+706 KYTLTTIR
-714 EEMKKYIK
+714 EEMKKYIR
-722 ERTAFYNEF
+722 ERTAFYHEF
-731 RDDYIEEYFE
+731 REEYIEEYFE
-741 GIEEFKSNLGSNF
+741 GIEEFKANLGSNF
-754 DSKMQIALDEYLAKT
+754 DTKMQIALDEYLAKT

-886 VLKRCNEILIEEGF
+886 VLKRCNEILTEEGF

-909 TTTIGLPNQVKQFR
+909 TTTIGLSNQVKQFK

-933 TFKTLSEAMPLTEA
+933 TFKTLSEAVPLTEA

-1017 EVEEVSK
+1017 EMEVVSK

-1036 RGIPSIKDFKMF
+1036 RGIPNIKDFKMF